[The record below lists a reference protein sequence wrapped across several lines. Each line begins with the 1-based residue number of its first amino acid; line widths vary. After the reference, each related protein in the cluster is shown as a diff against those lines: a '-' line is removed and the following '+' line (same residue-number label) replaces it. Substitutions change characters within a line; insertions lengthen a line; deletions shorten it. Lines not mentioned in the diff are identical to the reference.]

1 MEPRT
6 YPMSFEQESIWL
18 NDQYQQGTSR
28 YVESWVHRL
37 RGPLDIVAVEAAL
50 TGVVARH
57 EALRSRLM
65 LVDGAP
71 RQIVLPPM
79 RVPVDVRRI
88 TADERA
94 SALRDAVTRQTDLAE
109 PPLLKATL
117 LVIADVDADGADHDA
132 TDSRS
137 RPRPHP
143 RADGESVLAVA
154 IHHAVIDGWC
164 FSLLDQEFGELY
176 RAEVER
182 RAPRL
187 PELPVQSGPYARRQR
202 STDGEHRA
210 RLVEH
215 WRAELAGAPDE
226 SSFPADRPRP
236 QALSHHGGQV
246 EFGVDAATGAL
257 IRGLAA
263 RLRTTRF
270 VVLAAALTALI
281 GRHTG
286 QDDLVIGTPVSRR
299 DEPETE
305 DLIACLTDVLPL
317 RGRPRHDRSFTDLVV
332 EMKHQVRSTVR
343 HKDVP
348 YSHLVRE
355 LGVERT
361 LSRFP
366 LFQVVFAV
374 DDAPPSALSLPGVAA
389 ERLQVHD
396 GTAKYDV
403 FLHLM
408 PDGDG
413 YRGLWEY
420 SADLFDHATV
430 ERLAAR
436 FRTLVADAVA
446 RPETA
451 LQDLAV
457 MPPDEER
464 RTLTEWAHGAQPP
477 PEVPL
482 VHEAFARSARL
493 TPDAPAVVANG
504 RTLSY
509 AELDAAADRVAALL
523 VARGAVRRPVG
534 VCVERTADL
543 PVAVLGVLKAGGSCV
558 PIDPRHPAERI
569 AFTVRDS
576 GIDVLLTQ
584 RGCRPAELPAGVEA
598 VLLDDLPDAD
608 DVPGAPDAD
617 DVPGMPGQVDNK
629 SPFTGPVVPVGPDD
643 LVYVI
648 YTSGSTGR
656 PKGVAMEHGPL
667 ANLIEWQRRRSAT
680 GPDPSEGARTLQFAP
695 LGFDVAF
702 QEIFATWAAGGT
714 LVLVDE
720 QVRRDPHQLLDLIGS
735 ERIER
740 LFLPFVALQQLV
752 EYACVTG
759 RRCDSLQEVL
769 TAGEQLHVTPALRQ
783 FFGTLTSA
791 TLENQY
797 GPSETHVVTAE
808 RLGPDPAAWPDLP
821 SIGRPVDGAT
831 VLLLDE
837 RLRPV
842 PAGAVGEICVGGPVV
857 ARGYVGRPE
866 LTAEKFVPGDLP
878 GAGTGAGTR
887 AGSRF
892 YRTGDLAR
900 LLPDGRIQYVGRSDG
915 QVKIRGHRV
924 ETGEVEAAV
933 RAQPGVADA
942 AVVAQ
947 DLGPGAGKRLLAYYI
962 AGDPDVAGPEEI
974 RQRLRARLP
983 DPLVP
988 ARCVP
993 VDGFPLTSSG
1003 KVDRAALARR
1013 RDGGEDRGD
1022 GAGDDDTARA
1032 VALLTATQE
1041 RIARLWSAL
1050 LGPGTIGA
1058 HDDFFAL
1065 GGDSLLATRLVLA
1078 LREELAVRVPLRSVF
1093 TSPTVAGLAAL
1104 VDASSVGG
1112 RKEVAPD
1119 LTDDI
1124 RLAPDIVAA
1133 ADVRTVVPDPEHV
1146 LLTGA
1151 TGFLGA
1157 FLLRELL
1164 RRTDATV
1171 HCLVRGSDQLNAE
1184 KRLRSARESYG
1195 LTDPST
1201 EHRVTVVTGDL
1212 ARPRLGLSAADFDRL
1227 ARTVD
1232 AVYHSGA
1239 AVNLVFSYEQL
1250 RDANVYGT
1258 QEILRLAALHRT
1270 VPVHHIST
1278 VGVYGGGGA
1287 ETAYGAGDG
1296 PARPVRPQ
1304 DPTGPAAT
1312 LEHGY
1317 TRSKWAAER
1326 LVEAARARGLPVSV
1340 YRPTRITGESTTG
1353 VCQTGDFMW
1362 LLLKGCVQSGVAPSD
1377 VDTAFD
1383 LVPVDFVSAAV
1394 VALSRQPRSAGRT
1407 FHVAGERPLRMDT
1420 AVARLRA
1427 LGHAVKDVPAADWLA
1442 ATEADPGNA
1451 AFPLL
1456 TAMAAETRGGGSEG
1470 SLLFDAEDTRRALE
1484 GTGIGCP
1491 DIDEQLFRTYVE
1503 YFTRTGF
1510 LPRPTRTAGPSP
1522 FPSPS
1527 PSTPPARSPSSSAS
1541 PSPSSSVP
1549 RPHPQ
1554 PKPRSTPSPPPNAPR
1569 PHREA
1574 QRRAGSR

>member
-28 YVESWVHRL
+28 YLESWVHRL
-37 RGPLDIVAVEAAL
+37 RGALDIVAVEAAL
-50 TGVVARH
+50 TGIVARH
-57 EALRSRLM
+57 EALRSRLV

-71 RQIVLPPM
+71 RQVVVPPM
-79 RVPVDVRRI
+79 RVPVVVRRI
-88 TADERA
+88 AADECGT
-94 SALRDAVTRQTDLAE
+94 ALRDAVTRQLDLAE

-117 LVIADVDADGADHDA
+117 LVIGDSDGNENGDHDN
-132 TDSRS
+132 DSEQ
-137 RPRPHP
+137 
-143 RADGESVLAVA
+143 ESVLAVA

-176 RAEVER
+176 RAEVEH

-187 PELPVQSGPYARRQR
+187 PELPVQSGPYAERQR
-202 STDGEHRA
+202 GTGAEDRA

-236 QALSHHGGQV
+236 PVLSHHGGQV
-246 EFGVDAATGAL
+246 EFAVDAATGGR
-257 IRGLAA
+257 IRRLAA

-317 RGRPRHDRSFTDLVV
+317 RGRPRHDRSFTDLTQ
-332 EMKHQVRSTVR
+332 EMKHQVRSAVR

-374 DDAPPSALSLPGVAA
+374 DDAPPSALSLPGVRA
-389 ERLQVHD
+389 ERIQAHG

-403 FLHLM
+403 FLHLL

-420 SADLFDHATV
+420 SADLFDRATA

-436 FRTLVADAVA
+436 FVTFLADAVA
-446 RPETA
+446 RPDAA

-457 MPPDEER
+457 MPADEER
-464 RTLTEWAHGAQPP
+464 RVLTEWAHGAPP
-477 PEVPL
+477 PSEVPL
-482 VHEAFARSARL
+482 VHEAFARSARR
-493 TPDAPAVVANG
+493 TPDAPAVVAHG

-509 AELDAAADRVAALL
+509 AEVDAAADRVAALL
-523 VARGAVRRPVG
+523 VERGAVRRPVG
-534 VCVERTADL
+534 VCLGRTVDL

-558 PIDPRHPAERI
+558 PIDPDHPAERI

-576 GIDVLLTQ
+576 GIGILLTR
-584 RGCRPAELPAGVEA
+584 RGCRPAELPAGVRA
-598 VLLDDLPDAD
+598 VLIDELPD
-608 DVPGAPDAD
+608 VRERFEGAAPVA
-617 DVPGMPGQVDNK
+617 PIA
-629 SPFTGPVVPVGPDD
+629 PVVPVAPDD

-648 YTSGSTGR
+648 YTSGSTGL

-667 ANLIEWQRRRSAT
+667 ANLIEWQRRRSAAGPGT
-680 GPDPSEGARTLQFAP
+680 GEGARTLQFAP

-702 QEIFATWAAGGT
+702 QEIFSTWAAGGA

-720 QVRRDPHQLLDLIGS
+720 EARRDPHQLLGLIAS

-740 LFLPFVALQQLV
+740 LFLPFVALQQLA
-752 EYACVTG
+752 EYACATG
-759 RRCDSLQEVL
+759 RRCDSLKEVL

-783 FFGTLTSA
+783 FFGSLTPA
-791 TLENQY
+791 ALENQY

-808 RLGPDPAAWPDLP
+808 RLGPDPAGWPDLP

-831 VLLLDE
+831 VALLDE

-866 LTAEKFVPGDLP
+866 LTAERFVPGDIP
-878 GAGTGAGTR
+878 GTGASG
-887 AGSRF
+887 GSRF

-900 LLPDGRIQYVGRSDG
+900 LLPDGRIQYVGRGDG

-933 RAQPGVADA
+933 RAQPGIADA

-947 DLGPGAGKRLLAYYI
+947 ELGPGAGKRLLAYFI
-962 AGDPDVAGPEEI
+962 TGDPTAPGPEEI
-974 RQRLRARLP
+974 RRALRARLP
-983 DPLVP
+983 EPLVP

-993 VDGFPLTSSG
+993 VDRFPLTPSG
-1003 KVDRAALARR
+1003 KVDRVALAE
-1013 RDGGEDRGD
+1013 GTGYGEGD
-1022 GAGDDDTARA
+1022 TPGAGAAPR
-1032 VALLTATQE
+1032 TATQE
-1041 RIARLWSAL
+1041 RIAHLWSTL
-1050 LGPGTIGA
+1050 LGLGPVGV

-1078 LREELAVRVPLRSVF
+1078 LREELAVRIPLRSVF

-1104 VDASSVGG
+1104 VDDAEERARDELSPVPGASSVGG
-1112 RKEVAPD
+1112 EALPGQGLPD
-1119 LTDDI
+1119 PSPHDPSPHDLGDDI

-1133 ADVRTVVPDPEHV
+1133 ADVRTVVPDPEHI

-1164 RRTDATV
+1164 RTTDATI
-1171 HCLVRGSDQLNAE
+1171 HCLVRGGDQPSAE
-1184 KRLRSARESYG
+1184 KRLCSVIDSYG
-1195 LTDPST
+1195 LSDPSS
-1201 EHRVTVVTGDL
+1201 EHRVSVIAGDL
-1212 ARPRLGLSAADFDRL
+1212 ARPRLGLPAADFDRL
-1227 ARTVD
+1227 ARSVD
-1232 AVYHSGA
+1232 VVYHAGA

-1250 RDANVYGT
+1250 RAANVHGT

-1278 VGVYGGGGA
+1278 VGVYGGGAAGS
-1287 ETAYGAGDG
+1287 AYGA
-1296 PARPVRPQ
+1296 AESPVHGIRSIRSE
-1304 DPTGPAAT
+1304 DPTGPLAA

-1317 TRSKWAAER
+1317 TQSKWAAEQ
-1326 LVEAARARGLPVSV
+1326 LVEAARDRGLPVSV

-1362 LLLKGCVQSGVAPSD
+1362 LLLKGCVQAGVAPSG

-1383 LVPVDFVSAAV
+1383 LVPVDYVSAAV

-1407 FHVAGERPLRMDT
+1407 FHLAGERPLRMDT
-1420 AVARLRA
+1420 AVTRLRA
-1427 LGHAVKDVPAADWLA
+1427 LGHAVEDVPPADWLA

-1456 TAMAAETRGGGSEG
+1456 AAMAAETRGGGSEG
-1470 SLLFDAEDTRRALE
+1470 SALFDARDTRRALA
-1484 GTGIGCP
+1484 GTGIVCR
-1491 DIDEQLFRTYVE
+1491 DIDEELFRTYVD

-1510 LPRPTRTAGPSP
+1510 LPPPAPSRAAPAAAGPGP
-1522 FPSPS
+1522 LP
-1527 PSTPPARSPSSSAS
+1527 PPAPA
-1541 PSPSSSVP
+1541 PSSVP
-1549 RPHPQ
+1549 RPQPQ
-1554 PKPRSTPSPPPNAPR
+1554 PKPRSTPSAPTPPR
-1569 PHREA
+1569 PHKEA
-1574 QRRAGSR
+1574 PRRCGSR

>member
-28 YVESWVHRL
+28 YLESWVHRL

-50 TGVVARH
+50 TGIVARH
-57 EALRSRLM
+57 EALRSRLV

-71 RQIVLPPM
+71 RQIVVPPM
-79 RVPVDVRRI
+79 RVPVDVRRV
-88 TADERA
+88 TADERDA
-94 SALRDAVTRQTDLAE
+94 ALSAAVTRQTDLAE
-109 PPLLKATL
+109 PPLLTATL
-117 LVIADVDADGADHDA
+117 LVTADGGADRDGSGGSG
-132 TDSRS
+132 T
-137 RPRPHP
+137 
-143 RADGESVLAVA
+143 ADTGTGPLLGADQESVLAVA

-164 FSLLDQEFGELY
+164 FSLLDQEFSELY
-176 RAEVER
+176 RAEVEH

-187 PELPVQSGPYARRQR
+187 PDLPVQSGPYAQHQR
-202 STDGEHRA
+202 TTGHEHRA

-226 SSFPADRPRP
+226 SSFPADRSRP
-236 QALSHHGGQV
+236 AALGHRGGQV
-246 EFGVDAATGAL
+246 EFTVDPATGAL
-257 IRGLAA
+257 VRGLAA

-317 RGRPRHDRSFTDLVV
+317 RGRPCHDRSFTDLVT
-332 EMKHQVRSTVR
+332 EMKQQVRSAVR

-355 LGVERT
+355 LGVART

-389 ERLQVHD
+389 ERVQVHG

-403 FLHLM
+403 FLHLL
-408 PDGDG
+408 PDGDGDG

-420 SADLFDHATV
+420 SADLFDRTTV
-430 ERLAAR
+430 ERLADR

-446 RPETA
+446 RPGTA

-457 MPPDEER
+457 MPADEER
-464 RTLTEWAHGAQPP
+464 RMLTEWAHGAPPP

-482 VHEAFARSARL
+482 AHEAFARSARL
-493 TPDAPAVVANG
+493 TPDAPAVVAHG

-523 VARGAVRRPVG
+523 VERGAFRRPVG
-534 VCVERTADL
+534 VCVGRTAEL
-543 PVAVLGVLKAGGSCV
+543 PVAVLGILKAGGSCV
-558 PIDPRHPAERI
+558 PVDPGHPAERI

-576 GIDVLLTQ
+576 GIDVLLT
-584 RGCRPAELPAGVEA
+584 RHGCRPDTLPGGVDA
-598 VLLDDLPDAD
+598 VLVDALPD
-608 DVPGAPDAD
+608 VPPEGRATAP
-617 DVPGMPGQVDNK
+617 V
-629 SPFTGPVVPVGPDD
+629 VVPVGPED

-648 YTSGSTGR
+648 YTSGSTGL

-667 ANLIEWQRRRSAT
+667 ANLIDWQRRRSAT
-680 GPDPSEGARTLQFAP
+680 AAGRSEAGAGARTLQFAP

-702 QEIFATWAAGGT
+702 QEIFATWAAGGA

-720 QVRRDPHQLLDLIGS
+720 QVRRDPHQLLDLIEAEG
-735 ERIER
+735 IER

-752 EYACVTG
+752 EYACATG
-759 RRCDSLQEVL
+759 RRCDSLKEVL

-783 FFGTLTSA
+783 FFGSLTSA

-808 RLGPDPAAWPDLP
+808 RLDPDPAAWPELP

-831 VLLLDE
+831 VVLLDE

-866 LTAEKFVPGDLP
+866 LTAEKFVTGVVLRTEAGDTEAGDTEVGRGPG
-878 GAGTGAGTR
+878 G
-887 AGSRF
+887 RF

-933 RAQPGVADA
+933 RAQPGVSDA

-962 AGDPDVAGPEEI
+962 AGDRRAAGPDEM
-974 RQRLRARLP
+974 RRRLRARLP
-983 DPLVP
+983 EPLVP

-993 VDGFPLTSSG
+993 VDSFPLTPSG
-1003 KVDRAALARR
+1003 KVDRAALAARTTC
-1013 RDGGEDRGD
+1013 DPTGPTDPT
-1022 GAGDDDTARA
+1022 DTARA
-1032 VALLTATQE
+1032 AAALRTATQD
-1041 RIARLWSAL
+1041 RVARLWSAL
-1050 LGPGTIGA
+1050 LGPGGPGDPGSTIGP

-1078 LREELAVRVPLRSVF
+1078 LREELGVRIPLRSVF

-1104 VDASSVGG
+1104 VDASSVEG
-1112 RKEVAPD
+1112 RGDGTDRPQAVPD
-1119 LTDDI
+1119 LAEDI

-1133 ADVRTVVPDPEHV
+1133 ADVRTAVPDPEQV

-1164 RRTDATV
+1164 RETDATV
-1171 HCLVRGSDQLNAE
+1171 HCLVRGADRPAAE
-1184 KRLRSARESYG
+1184 KRLRSALDSYG
-1195 LTDPST
+1195 LGDPAT
-1201 EHRVTVVTGDL
+1201 EHRVSVVAGDL

-1232 AVYHSGA
+1232 AVYHCGA
-1239 AVNLVFSYEQL
+1239 AVNLVYSYEQL
-1250 RDANVYGT
+1250 RDTNVHGT

-1278 VGVYGGGGA
+1278 AGVYGGGRTGS
-1287 ETAYGAGDG
+1287 AYDAGEG
-1296 PARPVRPQ
+1296 PEEPGTRLVRPQ
-1304 DPTGPAAT
+1304 DPTGPPAA

-1317 TRSKWAAER
+1317 TQSKWAAEQ

-1353 VCQTGDFMW
+1353 ACQTGDFMW
-1362 LLLKGCVQSGVAPSD
+1362 LLLKGCLQAGVAPSG

-1383 LVPVDFVSAAV
+1383 LVPVDYVSAAV

-1427 LGHAVKDVPAADWLA
+1427 LGHAVRDVPAADWLA

-1456 TAMAAETRGGGSEG
+1456 TTMAAETRGGGSEG
-1470 SLLFDAEDTRRALE
+1470 SALFDAADTRRALE
-1484 GTGIGCP
+1484 GTGINCP
-1491 DIDEQLFRTYVE
+1491 DIDEALFRTYVE

-1510 LPRPTRTAGPSP
+1510 LPPPAASQAGPSHAD
-1522 FPSPS
+1522 
-1527 PSTPPARSPSSSAS
+1527 PAPSSSSAPVALLAS
-1541 PSPSSSVP
+1541 
-1549 RPHPQ
+1549 
-1554 PKPRSTPSPPPNAPR
+1554 SPPTAPR
-1569 PHREA
+1569 PHKEV
-1574 QRRAGSR
+1574 QRPCGSR

>member
-28 YVESWVHRL
+28 YLESWVHRL

-50 TGVVARH
+50 TGIVARH
-57 EALRSRLM
+57 EALRSRLT
-65 LVDGAP
+65 LVDGSP
-71 RQIVLPPM
+71 RQIVVPPT
-79 RVPVDVRRI
+79 RIPVHVRRI
-88 TADERA
+88 TADQRET
-94 SALRDAVTRQTDLAE
+94 ALRDAVTRQTDLAE

-117 LVIADVDADGADHDA
+117 LVTADGAHDADGAGG
-132 TDSRS
+132 
-137 RPRPHP
+137 P
-143 RADGESVLAVA
+143 DGDGPGGDDPLVGAGAESVLAVA

-164 FSLLDQEFGELY
+164 FSLLDQEFSELY
-176 RAEVER
+176 RAETEH

-187 PELPVQSGPYARRQR
+187 PELPVQSGPYAERQR
-202 STDGEHRA
+202 STGGERRA

-236 QALSHHGGQV
+236 PALSHHGGQV
-246 EFGVDAATGAL
+246 EFTVDAATGSL

-281 GRHTG
+281 GRHSG
-286 QDDLVIGTPVSRR
+286 QEDLVIGTPVSRR
-299 DEPETE
+299 DEPEIE

-332 EMKHQVRSTVR
+332 EMKEHVRSAVR

-374 DDAPPSALSLPGVAA
+374 DDAPPSALALPGVEA
-389 ERLQVHD
+389 ERFQVHG

-403 FLHLM
+403 FLHLV
-408 PDGDG
+408 PDGEG
-413 YRGLWEY
+413 YRGRWEY
-420 SADLFDHATV
+420 SADLFDHATA

-451 LQDLAV
+451 LQDIAA
-457 MPPDEER
+457 MPADEER

-477 PEVPL
+477 AEVPL

-493 TPDAPAVVANG
+493 APDAPAVVARG

-523 VARGAVRRPVG
+523 TARGAVRRPVG

-558 PIDPRHPAERI
+558 PIDPDHPAERI

-584 RGCRPAELPAGVEA
+584 RRCRPAELPSGVEA
-598 VLLDDLPDAD
+598 LLIDDLPDER
-608 DVPGAPDAD
+608 PDRLPVASAEP
-617 DVPGMPGQVDNK
+617 VA
-629 SPFTGPVVPVGPDD
+629 PVVPVGADD

-648 YTSGSTGR
+648 YTSGSTGE

-667 ANLIEWQRRRSAT
+667 ANLVEWQRRRSAT
-680 GPDPSEGARTLQFAP
+680 GPDTRVGARTLQFAP

-702 QEIFATWAAGGT
+702 QEIFATWAAGGA

-720 QVRRDPHQLLDLIGS
+720 QVRRDPHQLLDLIGA

-752 EYACVTG
+752 EYACATG
-759 RRCDSLQEVL
+759 RRCDSLKEVF

-783 FFGTLTSA
+783 FFGLLTSA

-797 GPSETHVVTAE
+797 GPSETHVVTAD
-808 RLGPDPAAWPDLP
+808 RLGPDPASWPDLP

-842 PAGAVGEICVGGPVV
+842 PPGAVGEICVGGPVV

-866 LTAEKFVPGDLP
+866 LTAEKFVVGDIPGT
-878 GAGTGAGTR
+878 GTGAGTGTR
-887 AGSRF
+887 PESGAGGRF

-900 LLPDGRIQYVGRSDG
+900 LLPDGRIQYLGRGDG

-962 AGDPDVAGPEEI
+962 AGDRSPAGPEEI
-974 RQRLRARLP
+974 RRELRARLP
-983 DPLVP
+983 APLVP
-988 ARCVP
+988 ARCIP
-993 VDGFPLTSSG
+993 VDSFPLTASG
-1003 KVDRAALARR
+1003 KVDRAALA
-1013 RDGGEDRGD
+1013 GTGRGD
-1022 GAGDDDTARA
+1022 GHDEGHGDGHEDAGSGTAPA
-1032 VALLTATQE
+1032 VAAPGTATQE
-1041 RIARLWSAL
+1041 RIAHLWSEL
-1050 LGPGTIGA
+1050 LGPVPGLIGV
-1058 HDDFFAL
+1058 HDDFFTL

-1078 LREELAVRVPLRSVF
+1078 LREELDVQVPLRSVF

-1104 VDASSVGG
+1104 VDDAG
-1112 RKEVAPD
+1112 RTARTPGPG
-1119 LTDDI
+1119 DDI
-1124 RLAPDIVAA
+1124 RLHPDIVAA
-1133 ADVRTVVPDPEHV
+1133 DDVRTVVPDPEHV

-1171 HCLVRGSDQLNAE
+1171 HCLVRGSDRANAE

-1212 ARPRLGLSAADFDRL
+1212 ARPRLGLSAAGFDRL

-1232 AVYHSGA
+1232 AVYHAGA

-1270 VPVHHIST
+1270 VPVHHVST
-1278 VGVYGGGGA
+1278 VGVYGGG
-1287 ETAYGAGDG
+1287 AGG
-1296 PARPVRPQ
+1296 PYAAGEGPGRPVRPVRPE
-1304 DPTGPAAT
+1304 DPTGPPAT

-1317 TRSKWAAER
+1317 TQSKWAAEQ

-1340 YRPTRITGESTTG
+1340 YRPTRITGDSTTG

-1362 LLLKGCVQSGVAPSD
+1362 LLLKGCLQAGVAPSD

-1383 LVPVDFVSAAV
+1383 LVPVDHVSAAV

-1407 FHVAGERPLRMDT
+1407 FHIAGERPLRMDA

-1442 ATEADPGNA
+1442 ATESDPGNA

-1456 TAMAAETRGGGSEG
+1456 SAMAAETRGGGSEG
-1470 SLLFDAEDTRRALE
+1470 SALFDAGDTRRALE
-1484 GTGIGCP
+1484 GTGIVCR
-1491 DIDEQLFRTYVE
+1491 DIDDELFVKYVE

-1510 LPRPTRTAGPSP
+1510 LPPPAAHGTAAPSP
-1522 FPSPS
+1522 VPKARPQPAPPSPA
-1527 PSTPPARSPSSSAS
+1527 TTA
-1541 PSPSSSVP
+1541 
-1549 RPHPQ
+1549 RPH
-1554 PKPRSTPSPPPNAPR
+1554 K
-1569 PHREA
+1569 EA
-1574 QRRAGSR
+1574 QRRCGSR

>member
-28 YVESWVHRL
+28 YLESWVHRL

-50 TGVVARH
+50 TGIVARH
-57 EALRSRLM
+57 EALRSRLV

-71 RQIVLPPM
+71 CQIVLPPM
-79 RVPVDVRRI
+79 RVPVDVRRV
-88 TADERA
+88 TADERET
-94 SALRDAVTRQTDLAE
+94 ALRDAVTRQTDLAE
-109 PPLLKATL
+109 PPLLRATL
-117 LVIADVDADGADHDA
+117 LVTAESVRDTDTDTDTDG
-132 TDSRS
+132 SRL
-137 RPRPHP
+137 P
-143 RADGESVLAVA
+143 ADGESVLAVA

-164 FSLLDQEFGELY
+164 FSLLDQEFSELY
-176 RAEVER
+176 RAEVEGR
-182 RAPRL
+182 TSRL
-187 PELPVQSGPYARRQR
+187 PQLPVQSGPYALRQR
-202 STDGEHRA
+202 TTDGAHRA

-236 QALSHHGGQV
+236 PALSHHGGQV
-246 EFGVDAATGAL
+246 EFGVDAATGDL

-270 VVLAAALTALI
+270 VVFAAALTALI

-332 EMKHQVRSTVR
+332 EMKHQVRSAVR

-389 ERLQVHD
+389 ERRRVHG

-403 FLHLM
+403 FLHLV

-420 SADLFDHATV
+420 SADLFDRTTA
-430 ERLAAR
+430 ERLAVR

-446 RPETA
+446 RPEAA

-457 MPPDEER
+457 MPADEER
-464 RTLTEWAHGAQPP
+464 RTLTEWAHGAPPP

-493 TPDAPAVVANG
+493 TPHAPAVVAHG
-504 RTLSY
+504 RTLTY
-509 AELDAAADRVAALL
+509 AELDAAAGRVAALL
-523 VARGAVRRPVG
+523 VTRGAVRRPVG

-558 PIDPRHPAERI
+558 PIDPAHPAERI

-584 RGCRPAELPAGVEA
+584 RGCRPAELPLGVD
-598 VLLDDLPDAD
+598 VLLIDDLPD
-608 DVPGAPDAD
+608 VPQRGVTGP
-617 DVPGMPGQVDNK
+617 
-629 SPFTGPVVPVGPDD
+629 PFTGPVVPVGPDD

-667 ANLIEWQRRRSAT
+667 ANLVEWQRRRSGT
-680 GPDPSEGARTLQFAP
+680 GPDANEGARTLQFAP

-702 QEIFATWAAGGT
+702 QEIFATWAAGGS

-720 QVRRDPHQLLDLIGS
+720 DVRRDPRQLLDLIAS
-735 ERIER
+735 ERVER

-752 EYACVTG
+752 EYACATG
-759 RRCDSLQEVL
+759 RRCDSLKEVL

-783 FFGTLTSA
+783 FFGSLTSA

-808 RLGPDPAAWPDLP
+808 RLGPDPADWPDLP
-821 SIGRPVDGAT
+821 SVGRPVDGAT

-842 PAGAVGEICVGGPVV
+842 PPGAVGEICVGGPVV

-866 LTAEKFVPGDLP
+866 LTAEKFVPIDVP
-878 GAGTGAGTR
+878 GTGAR
-887 AGSRF
+887 ESSRF

-933 RAQPGVADA
+933 RAQRGVADA
-942 AVVAQ
+942 AVVAH

-962 AGDPDVAGPEEI
+962 AGDAEAARPEEV

-988 ARCVP
+988 ARCIP
-993 VDGFPLTSSG
+993 VDRFPLTSSG
-1003 KVDRAALARR
+1003 KVDRAALAAGTG
-1013 RDGGEDRGD
+1013 RDESRH
-1022 GAGDDDTARA
+1022 TARA
-1032 VALLTATQE
+1032 VARSRTGTAAPTATQE

-1050 LGPGTIGA
+1050 LGPGPIGV

-1078 LREELAVRVPLRSVF
+1078 LREELHVQVPLRSVF

-1104 VDASSVGG
+1104 VDASSGGG
-1112 RKEVAPD
+1112 RTHVVPD

-1124 RLAPDIVAA
+1124 QLAPDIVAA
-1133 ADVRTVVPDPEHV
+1133 DDVRSVVPDPEQV

-1184 KRLRSARESYG
+1184 GRLRSALESYG
-1195 LTDPST
+1195 LGDPST
-1201 EHRVTVVTGDL
+1201 EHRVTVITGDL
-1212 ARPRLGLSAADFDRL
+1212 ARPRLGLSAAGFDHL

-1232 AVYHSGA
+1232 AVYHCGA

-1250 RDANVYGT
+1250 RAANVYGT

-1287 ETAYGAGDG
+1287 ESAYGGG
-1296 PARPVRPQ
+1296 EGSPQPVRPVRSVRPQ
-1304 DPTGPAAT
+1304 DPTGPVAA

-1317 TRSKWAAER
+1317 TQSKWAAER
-1326 LVEAARARGLPVSV
+1326 LAEAARDRGLPVTV

-1353 VCQTGDFMW
+1353 VCQRGDFMW
-1362 LLLKGCVQSGVAPSD
+1362 LLLKGCLQAGVAPSG

-1383 LVPVDFVSAAV
+1383 LVPVDYVSAAV
-1394 VALSRQPRSAGRT
+1394 VALSRQPLSAGRT
-1407 FHVAGERPLRMDT
+1407 FHLAGERPLRMDT

-1427 LGHAVKDVPAADWLA
+1427 LGHTVRDVPAADWLA

-1456 TAMAAETRGGGSEG
+1456 PAMAAETRGGGSEG
-1470 SLLFDAEDTRRALE
+1470 SVLFDAADTRRALE

-1491 DIDEQLFRTYVE
+1491 DIDEHLFRTYVD

-1510 LPRPTRTAGPSP
+1510 LPSPAASPAVPGTRAAAPALPSAP
-1522 FPSPS
+1522 
-1527 PSTPPARSPSSSAS
+1527 SSAS
-1541 PSPSSSVP
+1541 SPAPAPAPSSAP
-1549 RPHPQ
+1549 RPQPQ
-1554 PKPRSTPSPPPNAPR
+1554 PKPRSSPSPSPLARR
-1569 PHREA
+1569 PHKEVQCRC
-1574 QRRAGSR
+1574 GSR

>member
-28 YVESWVHRL
+28 YLESWVHRL

-50 TGVVARH
+50 TGIVARH
-57 EALRSRLM
+57 EALRSQLV
-65 LVDGAP
+65 LVDGSP
-71 RQIVLPPM
+71 RQIVVPPM

-88 TADERA
+88 TPDERET
-94 SALRDAVTRQTDLAE
+94 ALRDAVTRRTDLAE

-117 LVIADVDADGADHDA
+117 LVTADS
-132 TDSRS
+132 TDS
-137 RPRPHP
+137 
-143 RADGESVLAVA
+143 AATGDESVLAVA

-164 FSLLDQEFGELY
+164 FSLLDREFSELY
-176 RAEVER
+176 RAEVEH

-202 STDGEHRA
+202 STGGARRA
-210 RLVEH
+210 QLVEH

-236 QALSHHGGQV
+236 PALSHHGGQV
-246 EFGVDAATGAL
+246 EFAVDAATGAR
-257 IRGLAA
+257 IRALAA

-332 EMKHQVRSTVR
+332 EMRQRVRSAVR

-374 DDAPPSALSLPGVAA
+374 DDAPPSALSLPGVEA
-389 ERLQVHD
+389 ERFQVHG

-430 ERLAAR
+430 EGLAAR

-451 LQDLAV
+451 LKDLAV
-457 MPPDEER
+457 MPADEER
-464 RTLTEWAHGAQPP
+464 RVLTEWAHGAPPP

-493 TPDAPAVVANG
+493 APEAPAVIAQG

-509 AELDAAADRVAALL
+509 GELDAAADRVAALL
-523 VARGAVRRPVG
+523 VARGAGRRPVG
-534 VCVERTADL
+534 ICVERTADL

-558 PIDPRHPAERI
+558 PIDPGHPAERI
-569 AFTVRDS
+569 AFTARDS
-576 GIDVLLTQ
+576 GIGVLLTQ
-584 RGCRPAELPAGVEA
+584 RRCRPAELPAGVEA
-598 VLLDDLPDAD
+598 LLLDDLPEMPTS
-608 DVPGAPDAD
+608 VPTVAPVA
-617 DVPGMPGQVDNK
+617 
-629 SPFTGPVVPVGPDD
+629 PVVPVGPDD

-648 YTSGSTGR
+648 YTSGSTGE
-656 PKGVAMEHGPL
+656 PKGVAMEHGPF
-667 ANLIEWQRRRSAT
+667 ANLVEWQRGRSAT
-680 GPDPSEGARTLQFAP
+680 GPDTRVGARTLQFAP

-702 QEIFATWAAGGT
+702 QEIFATWAAGGA
-714 LVLVDE
+714 LVVVDE

-752 EYACVTG
+752 EYACAAN
-759 RRCDSLQEVL
+759 RRCDTLTEVL
-769 TAGEQLHVTPALRQ
+769 TAGEQLQVTPALRR
-783 FFGTLTSA
+783 FFGSLTSA

-831 VLLLDE
+831 VVLLDE

-866 LTAEKFVPGDLP
+866 LTAEKFVPGNIPGTDA
-878 GAGTGAGTR
+878 GAGTGAGAGAGTDT
-887 AGSRF
+887 GSRF

-900 LLPDGRIQYVGRSDG
+900 LLPDGRIQFLGRGDG

-962 AGDPDVAGPEEI
+962 AGDERPPGPEEI
-974 RQRLRARLP
+974 RRELRARLP
-983 DPLVP
+983 APLVP

-993 VDGFPLTSSG
+993 VDRFPLTGTG

-1013 RDGGEDRGD
+1013 TDRGD
-1022 GAGDDDTARA
+1022 GAGVGDTARA
-1032 VALLTATQE
+1032 VTPPRTATQE
-1041 RIARLWSAL
+1041 RIAHLWSAL
-1050 LGPGTIGA
+1050 LGPVPGLIGV
-1058 HDDFFAL
+1058 HDDFFTL

-1078 LREELAVRVPLRSVF
+1078 LREELGVQVPLRSVF

-1112 RKEVAPD
+1112 RPRPRTEAVPD
-1119 LTDDI
+1119 LDSDI

-1133 ADVRTVVPDPEHV
+1133 DDVRTVVPDPEQV

-1164 RRTDATV
+1164 RQTDATV

-1184 KRLRSARESYG
+1184 RRLRSARESYG
-1195 LTDPST
+1195 LTDPAT

-1212 ARPRLGLSAADFDRL
+1212 ARPRLGLSAADFDRF

-1232 AVYHSGA
+1232 AVYHAGA

-1270 VPVHHIST
+1270 VPVHHVST
-1278 VGVYGGGGA
+1278 VGVYAGGA
-1287 ETAYGAGDG
+1287 SGPYGTEDG
-1296 PARPVRPQ
+1296 PGRPVRAVRPQ
-1304 DPTGPAAT
+1304 DPTGPPAA

-1317 TRSKWAAER
+1317 TQSKWAAER
-1326 LVEAARARGLPVSV
+1326 LAEAARARGLPVSV

-1362 LLLKGCVQSGVAPSD
+1362 LLLKGCVQAGVAPAD
-1377 VDTAFD
+1377 VATAFD
-1383 LVPVDFVSAAV
+1383 LVPVDYVSAAV
-1394 VALSRQPRSAGRT
+1394 VALSRQPRCAGQT
-1407 FHVAGERPLRMDT
+1407 FHIAGERPLRMDT

-1427 LGHAVKDVPAADWLA
+1427 LGHAVTDVPAADWLA
-1442 ATEADPGNA
+1442 ATEADPANA

-1456 TAMAAETRGGGSEG
+1456 AAMAAETRGGGSEG
-1470 SLLFDAEDTRRALE
+1470 TALFDARDTRGALE
-1484 GTGIGCP
+1484 GTGIVCR
-1491 DIDEQLFRTYVE
+1491 DVDEDLFRTYVE

-1510 LPRPTRTAGPSP
+1510 LPPPAVPRTA
-1522 FPSPS
+1522 
-1527 PSTPPARSPSSSAS
+1527 PAIYDTSAS
-1541 PSPSSSVP
+1541 
-1549 RPHPQ
+1549 
-1554 PKPRSTPSPPPNAPR
+1554 
-1569 PHREA
+1569 
-1574 QRRAGSR
+1574 

>member
-28 YVESWVHRL
+28 YLESWVHRL
-37 RGPLDIVAVEAAL
+37 RGALDIVAVEAAL
-50 TGVVARH
+50 TGIVARH
-57 EALRSRLM
+57 EALRSRLV

-71 RQIVLPPM
+71 RQIVVPPT
-79 RVPVDVRRI
+79 RVPVEVRRI
-88 TADERA
+88 TADERET
-94 SALRDAVTRQTDLAE
+94 ALRDAVTRQLDLAE

-117 LVIADVDADGADHDA
+117 LVIGHGPDDSGQGPGAEQ
-132 TDSRS
+132 
-137 RPRPHP
+137 
-143 RADGESVLAVA
+143 ESVLAVA

-176 RAEVER
+176 RAEVGH

-187 PELPVQSGPYARRQR
+187 PALPVQSGPYAEHQR
-202 STDGEHRA
+202 STGGDDRA

-215 WRAELAGAPDE
+215 WRSELAGAPDE

-236 QALSHHGGQV
+236 PALSHHGGQV
-246 EFGVDAATGAL
+246 ELAIDAATGAG
-257 IRGLAA
+257 IRRIAV

-286 QDDLVIGTPVSRR
+286 QEDLVIGTPVSRR

-317 RGRPRHDRSFTDLVV
+317 RGRPRHDRSFTDLVQ
-332 EMKHQVRSTVR
+332 EMKHQVRSAVR

-389 ERLQVHD
+389 ERIQVHG

-413 YRGLWEY
+413 YRALWEY
-420 SADLFDHATV
+420 SADLFDRATA
-430 ERLAAR
+430 ERLAVR
-436 FRTLVADAVA
+436 FRTFVADAVA

-457 MPPDEER
+457 MPADEQR
-464 RTLTEWAHGAQPP
+464 RVLTEWAHGAPPP

-482 VHEAFARSARL
+482 VHEAFARSARR
-493 TPDAPAVVANG
+493 TPDAPAVVAHG
-504 RTLSY
+504 RMLSY

-523 VARGAVRRPVG
+523 VAQGAVRRPVG
-534 VCVERTADL
+534 ICLGRTADL

-558 PIDPRHPAERI
+558 PVDPDHPAERI

-576 GIDVLLTQ
+576 GIGVLLTQ
-584 RGCRPAELPAGVEA
+584 RAHRPAELPAGVRA
-598 VLLDDLPDAD
+598 VLIDELPEGPVQGDRVA
-608 DVPGAPDAD
+608 
-617 DVPGMPGQVDNK
+617 
-629 SPFTGPVVPVGPDD
+629 PVVPVAPDD

-648 YTSGSTGR
+648 YTSGSTGL

-667 ANLIEWQRRRSAT
+667 ANLIEWQRRRSASGPET
-680 GPDPSEGARTLQFAP
+680 GAGARTLQFAP

-702 QEIFATWAAGGT
+702 QEIFATWAAGGA

-720 QVRRDPHQLLDLIGS
+720 EVRRDPHQLLDLIAA

-740 LFLPFVALQQLV
+740 LFLPFVALQQLA
-752 EYACVTG
+752 EYACATG
-759 RRCDSLQEVL
+759 RRCDSLKEVL

-783 FFGTLTSA
+783 FFGSLTQA

-821 SIGRPVDGAT
+821 GIGRPVDGAA
-831 VLLLDE
+831 VALLDE

-866 LTAEKFVPGDLP
+866 LTAERFVSGDIP
-878 GAGTGAGTR
+878 GTGASGGT
-887 AGSRF
+887 RF

-900 LLPDGRIQYVGRSDG
+900 LLPDGRIQYVGRGDG

-947 DLGPGAGKRLLAYYI
+947 DLGPGAGKRLLAYFI
-962 AGDPDVAGPEEI
+962 TTDPVVAGPEEI
-974 RQRLRARLP
+974 RRALRARLP
-983 DPLVP
+983 EPLVP
-988 ARCVP
+988 ARCIP
-993 VDGFPLTSSG
+993 VDRFPLTRSG
-1003 KVDRAALARR
+1003 KVDRAALAEGTGH
-1013 RDGGEDRGD
+1013 GGS
-1022 GAGDDDTARA
+1022 DTAEADDAPR
-1032 VALLTATQE
+1032 TATQE
-1041 RIARLWSAL
+1041 RIAHLWSAL
-1050 LGPGTIGA
+1050 LGLGPVGV
-1058 HDDFFAL
+1058 HDDFFTL

-1078 LREELAVRVPLRSVF
+1078 LREELAVQVPLRSVF

-1104 VDASSVGG
+1104 VDDAEERARDERPPTVGVSSVGG
-1112 RKEVAPD
+1112 EVPAG
-1119 LTDDI
+1119 LGGDI

-1133 ADVRTVVPDPEHV
+1133 ADVRTVVPDPEHI

-1164 RRTDATV
+1164 RQTDATV
-1171 HCLVRGSDQLNAE
+1171 HCLVRGSDQPSAE
-1184 KRLRSARESYG
+1184 KRLCSAVDAYG
-1195 LTDPST
+1195 LNDPSS
-1201 EHRVTVVTGDL
+1201 EHRVSVIPGDL
-1212 ARPRLGLSAADFDRL
+1212 ALPGLGLPAADFDRL

-1232 AVYHSGA
+1232 VVYHAGA

-1250 RDANVYGT
+1250 RAANVHGT

-1278 VGVYGGGGA
+1278 VGVYGGGA
-1287 ETAYGAGDG
+1287 AGGDEG
-1296 PARPVRPQ
+1296 PGRPVRSIRPE
-1304 DPTGPAAT
+1304 DPTGPPAA

-1317 TRSKWAAER
+1317 TQSKWAAEQ
-1326 LVEAARARGLPVSV
+1326 LVEAARDRGLPISV
-1340 YRPTRITGESTTG
+1340 YRPTRIAGESTTG

-1362 LLLKGCVQSGVAPSD
+1362 LLLKGCVQAGVAPSG

-1383 LVPVDFVSAAV
+1383 LVPVDYVSAAV

-1407 FHVAGERPLRMDT
+1407 FHLAGERPLRMDT
-1420 AVARLRA
+1420 AVTRLRA
-1427 LGHAVKDVPAADWLA
+1427 LGHAVEDVPPADWLA

-1456 TAMAAETRGGGSEG
+1456 AAMAAETRGGGSEG
-1470 SLLFDAEDTRRALE
+1470 SALFDARDTRRALA
-1484 GTGIGCP
+1484 GTGIVCG
-1491 DIDEQLFRTYVE
+1491 DIDEELFRTYVE

-1510 LPRPTRTAGPSP
+1510 LPPPALSRAAPAHLDPDPDPVAGPAP
-1522 FPSPS
+1522 LGSPS
-1527 PSTPPARSPSSSAS
+1527 PAP
-1541 PSPSSSVP
+1541 SSVP
-1549 RPHPQ
+1549 RPQPQ
-1554 PKPRSTPSPPPNAPR
+1554 PKPRSTPSPPTPPR
-1569 PHREA
+1569 PHKEV
-1574 QRRAGSR
+1574 QRRCGSR

>member
-28 YVESWVHRL
+28 YLESWVHRL

-50 TGVVARH
+50 TGIVARH
-57 EALRSRLM
+57 EALRSRLT
-65 LVDGAP
+65 LVDGNP
-71 RQIVLPPM
+71 RQTVLPPT
-79 RVPVDVRRI
+79 RIPVDVRRI
-88 TADERA
+88 TADERET
-94 SALRDAVTRQTDLAE
+94 ALREAVTRQTDLAE

-117 LVIADVDADGADHDA
+117 LVTADGPVCPDGAEGADRTGGDRDDPLVCADA
-132 TDSRS
+132 
-137 RPRPHP
+137 
-143 RADGESVLAVA
+143 ESVLAVA

-164 FSLLDQEFGELY
+164 FSLLDQEFSELY
-176 RAEVER
+176 RAETEH

-187 PELPVQSGPYARRQR
+187 PELPLQSGPYARRQR
-202 STDGEHRA
+202 STGGEHRA

-215 WRAELAGAPDE
+215 WRSELAGAPDE

-236 QALSHHGGQV
+236 PALSHHGGQV
-246 EFGVDAATGAL
+246 EFTVDAATGSL
-257 IRGLAA
+257 IRDLAA

-281 GRHTG
+281 GRHSG

-299 DEPETE
+299 DEPEIE

-317 RGRPRHDRSFTDLVV
+317 RGRPRHDRSFTELVV
-332 EMKHQVRSTVR
+332 EMKQNVRSAVR

-374 DDAPPSALSLPGVAA
+374 DDAPPSALTLPGVEA
-389 ERLQVHD
+389 ERFQVHG

-403 FLHLM
+403 FLHLV

-413 YRGLWEY
+413 YHGRWEY
-420 SADLFDHATV
+420 SADLFDHATA

-457 MPPDEER
+457 MPADEER
-464 RTLTEWAHGAQPP
+464 RTLTEWAHGAPPP

-493 TPDAPAVVANG
+493 APDAPAVVARG

-534 VCVERTADL
+534 VCVGRTEVL

-558 PIDPRHPAERI
+558 PIDPEHPAERI

-576 GIDVLLTQ
+576 GIGVLLTE
-584 RGCRPAELPAGVEA
+584 RRCRPAELPAGVEA
-598 VLLDDLPDAD
+598 LLIDGLPEEGSDERPEDLPAEP
-608 DVPGAPDAD
+608 VA
-617 DVPGMPGQVDNK
+617 
-629 SPFTGPVVPVGPDD
+629 PVVPVGADD

-648 YTSGSTGR
+648 YTSGSTGE

-667 ANLIEWQRRRSAT
+667 ANLVEWQRRRSAT
-680 GPDPSEGARTLQFAP
+680 GPDTRVGARTLQFAP

-702 QEIFATWAAGGT
+702 QEIFATWAAGGA

-752 EYACVTG
+752 EYACATG
-759 RRCDSLQEVL
+759 RRCDSLKEVL

-783 FFGTLTSA
+783 FFGSLTSA

-797 GPSETHVVTAE
+797 GPSETHVVTAD
-808 RLGPDPAAWPDLP
+808 RLGPDPASWPDLP

-831 VLLLDE
+831 VLLLDD

-842 PAGAVGEICVGGPVV
+842 PPGAVGEICVGGPVV

-866 LTAEKFVPGDLP
+866 LTAEKFVAGDIPGTGSRTGTGNDTDTRP
-878 GAGTGAGTR
+878 ESGAGG
-887 AGSRF
+887 RF

-900 LLPDGRIQYVGRSDG
+900 LLPDGRIQYLGRSDG
-915 QVKIRGHRV
+915 QVKVRGHRV

-962 AGDPDVAGPEEI
+962 AGDRRPAGPEEI
-974 RQRLRARLP
+974 RRELRTRLP
-983 DPLVP
+983 APLVP
-988 ARCVP
+988 ARCIP
-993 VDGFPLTSSG
+993 VDRFPLTASG
-1003 KVDRAALARR
+1003 KVDRAALAATG
-1013 RDGGEDRGD
+1013 GGEDQGD
-1022 GAGDDDTARA
+1022 GLGDRIGGGGTEPA
-1032 VALLTATQE
+1032 VAAPRTATQE
-1041 RIARLWSAL
+1041 RIAQLWSEL
-1050 LGPGTIGA
+1050 LGPFPHPIGV
-1058 HDDFFAL
+1058 HDDFFTL

-1078 LREELAVRVPLRSVF
+1078 LREELDVQVPLRSVF

-1104 VDASSVGG
+1104 VDDAG
-1112 RKEVAPD
+1112 RTARTPD
-1119 LTDDI
+1119 LSGDI
-1124 RLAPDIVAA
+1124 RLDPDIVAA
-1133 ADVRTVVPDPEHV
+1133 DDVRTVVPDPEHV

-1151 TGFLGA
+1151 TGFLGT

-1171 HCLVRGSDQLNAE
+1171 HCLVRGSDRANAE

-1201 EHRVTVVTGDL
+1201 DHRVTVVTGDL

-1232 AVYHSGA
+1232 AVYHAGA

-1270 VPVHHIST
+1270 VPVHHVST
-1278 VGVYGGGGA
+1278 VGVYGGGAGSPAAAGQGPGGA
-1287 ETAYGAGDG
+1287 V
-1296 PARPVRPQ
+1296 RPVRPP
-1304 DPTGPAAT
+1304 DPTGPPSA

-1317 TRSKWAAER
+1317 TQSKWAAER
-1326 LVEAARARGLPVSV
+1326 LAEAARARGLPVSV
-1340 YRPTRITGESTTG
+1340 YRPTRITGDSTTG

-1362 LLLKGCVQSGVAPSD
+1362 LLLKGCLQSGVAPSD

-1383 LVPVDFVSAAV
+1383 LVPVDYVSAAV

-1407 FHVAGERPLRMDT
+1407 FHIAGERPLRMDT

-1427 LGHAVKDVPAADWLA
+1427 LGHAVGDVPAADWLA

-1456 TAMAAETRGGGSEG
+1456 AAMAAETRGGGSEG
-1470 SLLFDAEDTRRALE
+1470 SALFDAGDTRQALE
-1484 GTGIGCP
+1484 GTGILCR
-1491 DIDEQLFRTYVE
+1491 DIDEELFVTYVE

-1510 LPRPTRTAGPSP
+1510 LPPPAARGAAGPSP
-1522 FPSPS
+1522 AARAKPQPAPAPPSPA
-1527 PSTPPARSPSSSAS
+1527 TAAR
-1541 PSPSSSVP
+1541 P
-1549 RPHPQ
+1549 R
-1554 PKPRSTPSPPPNAPR
+1554 K
-1569 PHREA
+1569 EA
-1574 QRRAGSR
+1574 QRRCGSR

>member
-28 YVESWVHRL
+28 YLESWVHRL

-50 TGVVARH
+50 TGIVARH
-57 EALRSRLM
+57 EALRSRLT
-65 LVDGAP
+65 LVDGSP
-71 RQIVLPPM
+71 RQTVVPPM

-88 TADERA
+88 TADEREA
-94 SALRDAVTRQTDLAE
+94 ALREAVTRQTDLAE

-117 LVIADVDADGADHDA
+117 LVTADGTGGADATGGADGAGG
-132 TDSRS
+132 
-137 RPRPHP
+137 
-143 RADGESVLAVA
+143 ADRTGGGGGGPLVGAESESVLAVA

-164 FSLLDQEFGELY
+164 FSLLDQEFSELY
-176 RAEVER
+176 RA
-182 RAPRL
+182 ATGHGSPRL
-187 PELPVQSGPYARRQR
+187 PELPVQSGPYALRQR
-202 STDGEHRA
+202 STGGEHRA
-210 RLVEH
+210 RLIEH
-215 WRAELAGAPDE
+215 WRAELAGAPAE

-236 QALSHHGGQV
+236 PALSHHGGQA
-246 EFGVDAATGAL
+246 EFTIDAATGSL

-281 GRHTG
+281 GRHSG
-286 QDDLVIGTPVSRR
+286 QDDLVVGTPVSRR

-332 EMKHQVRSTVR
+332 EMKQQVRSAVR

-374 DDAPPSALSLPGVAA
+374 DDAPPSALTLPGVEA
-389 ERLQVHD
+389 ERFQVHG

-403 FLHLM
+403 FLHLV

-413 YRGLWEY
+413 YAGRWEY
-420 SADLFDHATV
+420 SADLFDHATA
-430 ERLAAR
+430 ERLADR

-446 RPETA
+446 RPESA

-457 MPPDEER
+457 MPADEER
-464 RTLTEWAHGAQPP
+464 RTLTEWAHGAPPP

-493 TPDAPAVVANG
+493 APDAPAVVAQG

-534 VCVERTADL
+534 VCVERTEHL

-558 PIDPRHPAERI
+558 PIDPDHPAGRI

-584 RGCRPAELPAGVEA
+584 RRCRPAGLPEGVEALLLDELPYDPPAELPDGCPAQSSAPV
-598 VLLDDLPDAD
+598 
-608 DVPGAPDAD
+608 VPPVA
-617 DVPGMPGQVDNK
+617 
-629 SPFTGPVVPVGPDD
+629 PVVPVGADD

-648 YTSGSTGR
+648 YTSGSTGE

-680 GPDPSEGARTLQFAP
+680 GPDTRVGARTIQFAP

-702 QEIFATWAAGGT
+702 QEIFATWAAGGA

-720 QVRRDPHQLLDLIGS
+720 QVRRDPHQLLDLIAA

-752 EYACVTG
+752 EYACATG
-759 RRCDSLQEVL
+759 RRCDSLKEVL

-783 FFGTLTSA
+783 FFGSLTSA

-797 GPSETHVVTAE
+797 GPSETHVVTAD
-808 RLGPDPAAWPDLP
+808 RLGPDPATWPDLP

-831 VLLLDE
+831 VVLLDE

-842 PAGAVGEICVGGPVV
+842 PPGAVGEICVGGPVV

-866 LTAEKFVPGDLP
+866 LTAEKFVAGDIPGTGGAGP
-878 GAGTGAGTR
+878 GAGG
-887 AGSRF
+887 RF

-900 LLPDGRIQYVGRSDG
+900 LLPDGRIQYLGRGDG

-962 AGDPDVAGPEEI
+962 AGDRPPAGPEEI
-974 RQRLRARLP
+974 RRELRTRLP
-983 DPLVP
+983 APLVP
-988 ARCVP
+988 ARCIP
-993 VDGFPLTSSG
+993 VDRFPLTSSG
-1003 KVDRAALARR
+1003 KVDRAALAGAGPGEGRGNGPYDVR
-1013 RDGGEDRGD
+1013 GGDDGRGGEDVGS
-1022 GAGDDDTARA
+1022 GAARA
-1032 VALLTATQE
+1032 VAAPLTATQE
-1041 RIARLWSAL
+1041 RIAHLWSQL
-1050 LGPGTIGA
+1050 LGPVPGPIGA
-1058 HDDFFAL
+1058 HDDFFTL

-1078 LREELAVRVPLRSVF
+1078 LREELDVQVPLRSVF

-1104 VDASSVGG
+1104 VDDAG
-1112 RKEVAPD
+1112 RTARTPD
-1119 LTDDI
+1119 YGDDI
-1124 RLAPDIVAA
+1124 RLDPDIVP
-1133 ADVRTVVPDPEHV
+1133 ADDVTTVVPDPEHI

-1164 RRTDATV
+1164 TRTDATV
-1171 HCLVRGSDQLNAE
+1171 HCLVRGSDRANAE

-1195 LTDPST
+1195 LGDPSA

-1212 ARPRLGLSAADFDRL
+1212 ARPRLGLSAAGFDRL

-1232 AVYHSGA
+1232 VVYHAGA

-1250 RDANVYGT
+1250 RDANVHGT
-1258 QEILRLAALHRT
+1258 REILRLAALHRT
-1270 VPVHHIST
+1270 VPVHHVST
-1278 VGVYGGGGA
+1278 VGVYAGGA
-1287 ETAYGAGDG
+1287 GGPYGAGEG
-1296 PARPVRPQ
+1296 PCRPVRPQ
-1304 DPTGPAAT
+1304 DPTGPPAA

-1317 TRSKWAAER
+1317 TQSKWAAER
-1326 LVEAARARGLPVSV
+1326 LAEAARARGLPVSV
-1340 YRPTRITGESTTG
+1340 YRPTRITGDSATG

-1362 LLLKGCVQSGVAPSD
+1362 LLLKGCLQAGVAPSD

-1383 LVPVDFVSAAV
+1383 LVPVDYVSAAV
-1394 VALSRQPRSAGRT
+1394 VELSRRPPSAGRT
-1407 FHVAGERPLRMDT
+1407 FHIAGERPLRMDT

-1427 LGHAVKDVPAADWLA
+1427 LGHTVRDVPAADWLA

-1456 TAMAAETRGGGSEG
+1456 AAMAAETRGGGSEG
-1470 SLLFDAEDTRRALE
+1470 SALFDAGDTRRALE
-1484 GTGIGCP
+1484 GTGIVCR
-1491 DIDEQLFRTYVE
+1491 DIDDQLFRTYVE

-1510 LPRPTRTAGPSP
+1510 LPPPAVARAGGPSP
-1522 FPSPS
+1522 VPKAKPQPAPPSPA
-1527 PSTPPARSPSSSAS
+1527 TAVRLRKE
-1541 PSPSSSVP
+1541 V
-1549 RPHPQ
+1549 
-1554 PKPRSTPSPPPNAPR
+1554 
-1569 PHREA
+1569 
-1574 QRRAGSR
+1574 QRRCGSR

>member
-28 YVESWVHRL
+28 YLESWVHRL

-50 TGVVARH
+50 TGIVARH
-57 EALRSRLM
+57 EALRSRLT
-65 LVDGAP
+65 LVDGSP
-71 RQIVLPPM
+71 RQIVVPPM
-79 RVPVDVRRI
+79 RIPVDVRRI
-88 TADERA
+88 TADERET
-94 SALRDAVTRQTDLAE
+94 ALREAVTRQTDLAE

-117 LVIADVDADGADHDA
+117 LVTADDSGGTAGTGGTGGADGVGGDCGD
-132 TDSRS
+132 
-137 RPRPHP
+137 PLMGG
-143 RADGESVLAVA
+143 DGESVLAVA

-164 FSLLDQEFGELY
+164 FSLLDQEFSELY
-176 RAEVER
+176 RAEAER

-202 STDGEHRA
+202 NTGGEHRA

-226 SSFPADRPRP
+226 SSFPADRQRP
-236 QALSHHGGQV
+236 PALSHHGGQV
-246 EFGVDAATGAL
+246 EFAIDAATGSL
-257 IRGLAA
+257 IRALAA

-281 GRHTG
+281 GRHSG
-286 QDDLVIGTPVSRR
+286 QEDLVIGTPVSRR
-299 DEPETE
+299 DEPEIE

-332 EMKHQVRSTVR
+332 EMKQHVRSAVR

-374 DDAPPSALSLPGVAA
+374 DDAPPSALTLPGVEA
-389 ERLQVHD
+389 ERIQVHG

-403 FLHLM
+403 FLHLV

-413 YRGLWEY
+413 YRGRWEY
-420 SADLFDHATV
+420 SADLFDHATA
-430 ERLAAR
+430 ERLTAR

-457 MPPDEER
+457 MPADEER
-464 RTLTEWAHGAQPP
+464 RMLTEWAHGAPP
-477 PEVPL
+477 PSEVPL

-493 TPDAPAVVANG
+493 TPQAPAVVVRG
-504 RTLSY
+504 RTVSY

-534 VCVERTADL
+534 VCVERTEYL

-558 PIDPRHPAERI
+558 PIDPEHPAERI

-584 RGCRPAELPAGVEA
+584 RRCRPDELPAGVET
-598 VLLDDLPDAD
+598 LLIDGLPDGRPD
-608 DVPGAPDAD
+608 EPVAPVA
-617 DVPGMPGQVDNK
+617 
-629 SPFTGPVVPVGPDD
+629 PVVPVGADD

-648 YTSGSTGR
+648 YTSGSTGE

-667 ANLIEWQRRRSAT
+667 ANLVEWQRRRSAT
-680 GPDPSEGARTLQFAP
+680 GPDTRVGARTLQFAP

-702 QEIFATWAAGGT
+702 QEIFATWAAGGA

-720 QVRRDPHQLLDLIGS
+720 QVRRDPHQLLDLIAA

-752 EYACVTG
+752 EYACATG
-759 RRCDSLQEVL
+759 RRCDSLKEVL

-783 FFGTLTSA
+783 FFGSLTSA

-797 GPSETHVVTAE
+797 GPSETHVVTAD
-808 RLGPDPAAWPDLP
+808 RLGPDPASWPDLP

-837 RLRPV
+837 WLRPV

-866 LTAEKFVPGDLP
+866 LTAEKFVAGDVPGT
-878 GAGTGAGTR
+878 GTGTGAKSE
-887 AGSRF
+887 GSRF

-900 LLPDGRIQYVGRSDG
+900 LLPDGRIQYLGRSDG

-962 AGDPDVAGPEEI
+962 AGDRRPAGPEEI
-974 RQRLRARLP
+974 RRELRTRLP

-988 ARCVP
+988 ARCIP
-993 VDGFPLTSSG
+993 VDRFPLTPSG
-1003 KVDRAALARR
+1003 KVDRAALALTGRSDGQGDG
-1013 RDGGEDRGD
+1013 DGGS
-1022 GAGDDDTARA
+1022 DTERA
-1032 VALLTATQE
+1032 VAAPRTATQE
-1041 RIARLWSAL
+1041 RIAHLWSEL
-1050 LGPGTIGA
+1050 LGPVPGPIGV
-1058 HDDFFAL
+1058 HDDFFTL

-1078 LREELAVRVPLRSVF
+1078 LREELDVQVPLRSVF

-1104 VDASSVGG
+1104 VDDAG
-1112 RKEVAPD
+1112 RTTRNPD
-1119 LTDDI
+1119 LGGDI
-1124 RLAPDIVAA
+1124 RLDPDIVAA
-1133 ADVRTVVPDPEHV
+1133 DDVRTVVPDPEHV

-1171 HCLVRGSDQLNAE
+1171 HCLVRGSDRPNAE

-1232 AVYHSGA
+1232 AVYHAGA

-1250 RDANVYGT
+1250 RDANVHGT

-1270 VPVHHIST
+1270 VPVHHVST
-1278 VGVYGGGGA
+1278 VGVYGGGAGSP
-1287 ETAYGAGDG
+1287 YGAGEG
-1296 PARPVRPQ
+1296 PGRPVRPQ
-1304 DPTGPAAT
+1304 DPTGPPGA

-1317 TRSKWAAER
+1317 TQSKWAAER

-1340 YRPTRITGESTTG
+1340 YRPTRITGDSTTG

-1362 LLLKGCVQSGVAPSD
+1362 LLLKGCLQAGVAPSD

-1383 LVPVDFVSAAV
+1383 LVPVDYVSSAV

-1407 FHVAGERPLRMDT
+1407 FHIAGERPLRMDT
-1420 AVARLRA
+1420 AVTRLRA

-1442 ATEADPGNA
+1442 ATEADSGNA

-1456 TAMAAETRGGGSEG
+1456 AAMAAETRGGGSEG
-1470 SLLFDAEDTRRALE
+1470 SALFDAGDTRRALE
-1484 GTGIGCP
+1484 GTGIVCR
-1491 DIDEQLFRTYVE
+1491 DIDDELFRTYVE

-1510 LPRPTRTAGPSP
+1510 LPPPAVHSAGGPSP
-1522 FPSPS
+1522 APKARPQPAPAPPSPA
-1527 PSTPPARSPSSSAS
+1527 TTA
-1541 PSPSSSVP
+1541 
-1549 RPHPQ
+1549 RPH
-1554 PKPRSTPSPPPNAPR
+1554 K
-1569 PHREA
+1569 EA
-1574 QRRAGSR
+1574 QRRCGSR

>member
-37 RGPLDIVAVEAAL
+37 RGRLDIVAVEAAL
-50 TGVVARH
+50 TGIVARH
-57 EALRSRLM
+57 EALRSRLV

-79 RVPVDVRRI
+79 RVPVDVRRV
-88 TADERA
+88 TAAEREK
-94 SALRDAVTRQTDLAE
+94 ALRDAVTRQPDLAE

-117 LVIADVDADGADHDA
+117 LVTGDAAWE
-132 TDSRS
+132 
-137 RPRPHP
+137 PE
-143 RADGESVLAVA
+143 GESVLAVA

-176 RAEVER
+176 RAEVEH

-187 PELPVQSGPYARRQR
+187 PELPVQSGPYAQRQR
-202 STDGEHRA
+202 STDGADRA

-215 WRAELAGAPDE
+215 WRAQLAGAPDE

-236 QALSHHGGQV
+236 PVLSHHGGQV
-246 EFGVDAATGAL
+246 EFRVDAATGAL

-263 RLRTTRF
+263 RRRTTRF

-389 ERLQVHD
+389 ERFQVHG

-420 SADLFDHATV
+420 SADLFDRATA

-436 FRTLVADAVA
+436 FVTLLADAVA

-451 LQDLAV
+451 LDDLAV
-457 MPPDEER
+457 MPADEER
-464 RTLTEWAHGAQPP
+464 RMLTEWAHGAPP
-477 PEVPL
+477 PPGVPL

-493 TPDAPAVVANG
+493 TPHAPAVVAHG

-509 AELDAAADRVAALL
+509 AELDAAAGRVAALL

-534 VCVERTADL
+534 ICVERTADL

-558 PIDPRHPAERI
+558 PVDPEHPAERI

-598 VLLDDLPDAD
+598 VLLDDLPEP
-608 DVPGAPDAD
+608 PGESGD
-617 DVPGMPGQVDNK
+617 
-629 SPFTGPVVPVGPDD
+629 TGPVVPVRSDD

-667 ANLIEWQRRRSAT
+667 ANLIDWQRRRSAT
-680 GPDPSEGARTLQFAP
+680 GPDPREGARTLQFAP

-702 QEIFATWAAGGT
+702 QEIFATWAAGGA

-720 QVRRDPHQLLDLIGS
+720 QVRRDPHQLLDLIAS

-752 EYACVTG
+752 EYACATG
-759 RRCDSLQEVL
+759 RRCDSLKEVL

-783 FFGTLTSA
+783 FFGSLTAA

-808 RLGPDPAAWPDLP
+808 RLGPDPAAWPELP
-821 SIGRPVDGAT
+821 CIGRPVDGAT

-837 RLRPV
+837 RQRPV
-842 PAGAVGEICVGGPVV
+842 PAGAVGEICVGGPVI
-857 ARGYVGRPE
+857 ARGYAGRPE
-866 LTAEKFVPGDLP
+866 LTAEKFVPGALP
-878 GAGTGAGTR
+878 GALPRTGTGTGPGAR
-887 AGSRF
+887 PGSRF

-900 LLPDGRIQYVGRSDG
+900 LLPDGRIQYIGRSDG

-942 AVVAQ
+942 VVVAQ
-947 DLGPGAGKRLLAYYI
+947 DLGPGAGKRLLAFYV
-962 AGDPDVAGPEEI
+962 AGDVDTAGPDEI
-974 RQRLRARLP
+974 RRRLRARLP
-983 DPLVP
+983 GPLVP
-988 ARCVP
+988 ARCLP
-993 VDGFPLTSSG
+993 VDRFPLTSSG
-1003 KVDRAALARR
+1003 KADRAALAARTGHIAWDDEPAA
-1013 RDGGEDRGD
+1013 DGPR
-1022 GAGDDDTARA
+1022 
-1032 VALLTATQE
+1032 TATQE
-1041 RIARLWSAL
+1041 RIAHLWSAL
-1050 LGPGTIGA
+1050 LGPGTIGT

-1078 LREELAVRVPLRSVF
+1078 LREELDVTLPLRSVF

-1104 VDASSVGG
+1104 VDAASVGG
-1112 RKEVAPD
+1112 RTEAVPD

-1124 RLAPDIVAA
+1124 RLAADIVASD
-1133 ADVRTVVPDPEHV
+1133 DVRTVVTDPRHV

-1171 HCLVRGSDQLNAE
+1171 HCLVRGSDRLNAE
-1184 KRLRSARESYG
+1184 KRLRAALDSYG

-1201 EHRVTVVTGDL
+1201 DHRVTVVTGDL
-1212 ARPRLGLSAADFDRL
+1212 ARPRLGLSAAGFDRL

-1232 AVYHSGA
+1232 AVYHCGA

-1278 VGVYGGGGA
+1278 VGVYGGGAA
-1287 ETAYGAGDG
+1287 ESAAENAHGAGEG
-1296 PARPVRPQ
+1296 PPARPVRPQ
-1304 DPTGPAAT
+1304 DPTGPFTA

-1326 LVEAARARGLPVSV
+1326 LAEAARARGLPVSV

-1353 VCQTGDFMW
+1353 VCQTDDFMW
-1362 LLLKGCVQSGVAPSD
+1362 LLLKGCLQAGVAPSGID
-1377 VDTAFD
+1377 AAFD
-1383 LVPVDFVSAAV
+1383 LVPVDYVSAAV
-1394 VALSRQPRSAGRT
+1394 VELSRQPRSAGRT
-1407 FHVAGERPLRMDT
+1407 FHLAGERTLRMDT

-1427 LGHAVKDVPAADWLA
+1427 LGHPLRDVPAADWLA

-1470 SLLFDAEDTRRALE
+1470 SVIFDAQETRRALE

-1491 DIDEQLFRTYVE
+1491 DIDEALFRTYVE

-1510 LPRPTRTAGPSP
+1510 LPPPSGAGGERRSRL
-1522 FPSPS
+1522 
-1527 PSTPPARSPSSSAS
+1527 PAKT
-1541 PSPSSSVP
+1541 
-1549 RPHPQ
+1549 
-1554 PKPRSTPSPPPNAPR
+1554 PKPPPVGSNAAP
-1569 PHREA
+1569 A
-1574 QRRAGSR
+1574 V

>member
-28 YVESWVHRL
+28 YLESWVHRL
-37 RGPLDIVAVEAAL
+37 RGRLDIVAVESAL
-50 TGVVARH
+50 TGIVARH
-57 EALRSRLM
+57 EALRSRLTLM
-65 LVDGAP
+65 DGVP

-79 RVPVDVRRI
+79 RVPVDVRRV
-88 TADERA
+88 TADQREK
-94 SALRDAVTRQTDLAE
+94 ALREAVTRQTDLAE

-117 LVIADVDADGADHDA
+117 LVTADGA
-132 TDSRS
+132 
-137 RPRPHP
+137 PG
-143 RADGESVLAVA
+143 ADEESVLAVA

-164 FSLLDQEFGELY
+164 FSLLDQEFSELY
-176 RAEVER
+176 NAEVAGR
-182 RAPRL
+182 SPRL
-187 PELPVQSGPYARRQR
+187 PELPVQSGPYAQRQR
-202 STDGEHRA
+202 STGGEYRA

-236 QALSHHGGQV
+236 PALSHHGGQV
-246 EFGVDAATGAL
+246 EFRVDAATGAL

-317 RGRPRHDRSFTDLVV
+317 RGRPRHDRSFTDLVG

-389 ERLQVHD
+389 ERVQVHA

-403 FLHLM
+403 FLHLI

-420 SADLFDHATV
+420 SADLFDRTTV
-430 ERLAAR
+430 DSLAAR
-436 FRTLVADAVA
+436 FRTLLADAVA
-446 RPETA
+446 RPGTA
-451 LQDLAV
+451 LGDLAV
-457 MPPDEER
+457 MPADDER
-464 RTLTEWAHGAQPP
+464 RMLTEWAHGAPPP

-493 TPDAPAVVANG
+493 TPDAPAVVAGG

-509 AELDAAADRVAALL
+509 AELDAAAGRVAALL
-523 VARGAVRRPVG
+523 VARGAARRPVG

-558 PIDPRHPAERI
+558 PIDPEHPAERI

-598 VLLDDLPDAD
+598 LLLDALPDVP
-608 DVPGAPDAD
+608 DVPGLGD
-617 DVPGMPGQVDNK
+617 G
-629 SPFTGPVVPVGPDD
+629 TGPVVPVGPDD

-656 PKGVAMEHGPL
+656 PKGVAMGHGPL
-667 ANLIEWQRRRSAT
+667 ANLIEWQRRRSET
-680 GPDPSEGARTLQFAP
+680 GRDPAEGARTLQFAP

-702 QEIFATWAAGGT
+702 QEIFATWAAGGA

-720 QVRRDPHQLLDLIGS
+720 HVRRDPHQLLDLIGS

-752 EYACVTG
+752 EYACATD
-759 RRCDSLQEVL
+759 RRCDSLKEVL

-783 FFGTLTSA
+783 FFGSLTSA

-842 PAGAVGEICVGGPVV
+842 PAGAVGEICVGGPVI
-857 ARGYVGRPE
+857 ARGYAGRPE
-866 LTAEKFVPGDLP
+866 LTAEKFVPGTIP
-878 GAGTGAGTR
+878 GTGAAPGTVTGTDPGTSG
-887 AGSRF
+887 APGTGTPPGSRF

-900 LLPDGRIQYVGRSDG
+900 LLPDGRIQYIGRSDG

-947 DLGPGAGKRLLAYYI
+947 DLDPGAGKRLLAFYI
-962 AGDPDVAGPEEI
+962 AGDPDAAGPEEI
-974 RQRLRARLP
+974 RRRLRARLP
-983 DPLVP
+983 GPLVP
-988 ARCVP
+988 ARCLP
-993 VDGFPLTSSG
+993 VDRFPLTPSG
-1003 KVDRAALARR
+1003 KVDRAMLAERAGHGAWDTGPAA
-1013 RDGGEDRGD
+1013 DGSR
-1022 GAGDDDTARA
+1022 
-1032 VALLTATQE
+1032 TATQE
-1041 RIARLWSAL
+1041 RIAHLWSAL
-1050 LGPGTIGA
+1050 LGAGTIGT

-1078 LREELAVRVPLRSVF
+1078 LREELDVTLPLRSVF

-1104 VDASSVGG
+1104 VDAASVGG
-1112 RKEVAPD
+1112 RTEAAPD

-1133 ADVRTVVPDPEHV
+1133 DEVRTVVPDPRHV

-1184 KRLRSARESYG
+1184 KRLRTALESYG

-1201 EHRVTVVTGDL
+1201 DHRVTVVTGDL
-1212 ARPRLGLSAADFDRL
+1212 ARPRLGLPVAGFDRL

-1232 AVYHSGA
+1232 AVYHCGA

-1278 VGVYGGGGA
+1278 VGVYGGGAA
-1287 ETAYGAGDG
+1287 ESAYGAGEG

-1304 DPTGPAAT
+1304 EPTGPVAA

-1326 LVEAARARGLPVSV
+1326 LAEAARARGLPVSV

-1362 LLLKGCVQSGVAPSD
+1362 LLLKGCLQAGVAPSD

-1383 LVPVDFVSAAV
+1383 LVPVDYVSAAV
-1394 VALSRQPRSAGRT
+1394 VELSRQPGAAGRT
-1407 FHVAGERPLRMDT
+1407 FHLAGERTLRMDT

-1427 LGHAVKDVPAADWLA
+1427 LGHTLRDVPAADWLA

-1456 TAMAAETRGGGSEG
+1456 PAMAAETRGGGSEG
-1470 SLLFDAEDTRRALE
+1470 SVIFDAEETRRALE

-1491 DIDEQLFRTYVE
+1491 DIDEQLFRTYVA

-1510 LPRPTRTAGPSP
+1510 LPPPSRAAGAPQP
-1522 FPSPS
+1522 PSPS
-1527 PSTPPARSPSSSAS
+1527 PSRPPSSA
-1541 PSPSSSVP
+1541 SVP
-1549 RPHPQ
+1549 RPQPQ
-1554 PKPRSTPSPPPNAPR
+1554 PKTRATPTPPPAAPR

-1574 QRRAGSR
+1574 ERRCGSR

>member
-28 YVESWVHRL
+28 YLESWVHRL

-50 TGVVARH
+50 TGIVARH
-57 EALRSRLM
+57 EALRSRLA
-65 LVDGAP
+65 LVDGSP
-71 RQIVLPPM
+71 RQIVVPPA

-88 TADERA
+88 TADERET
-94 SALRDAVTRQTDLAE
+94 ALRDAVTRQLDLAE

-117 LVIADVDADGADHDA
+117 LVTTDGAGGVPDDL
-132 TDSRS
+132 SV
-137 RPRPHP
+137 
-143 RADGESVLAVA
+143 RAGGECVLAVA

-164 FSLLDQEFGELY
+164 FTLLDQEFSELY
-176 RAEVER
+176 RAEVEH

-187 PELPVQSGPYARRQR
+187 PELPVQSGPYAQHQR
-202 STDGEHRA
+202 SADGEHGA

-236 QALSHHGGQV
+236 PALSHHGGLV
-246 EFGVDAATGAL
+246 EFAVDAATGSL

-270 VVLAAALTALI
+270 AVLAAALTALI

-332 EMKHQVRSTVR
+332 EMRHQVRSTVR

-348 YSHLVRE
+348 FSHLVRE

-366 LFQVVFAV
+366 MFQVVFAV
-374 DDAPPSALSLPGVAA
+374 DDAPPSALTLPGVEA
-389 ERLQVHD
+389 ERFQVHG

-408 PDGDG
+408 PDGGG
-413 YRGLWEY
+413 YRGRWEY
-420 SADLFDHATV
+420 SADLYDHATA

-436 FRTLVADAVA
+436 FLTLVADAVA
-446 RPETA
+446 RPEAA

-457 MPPDEER
+457 TPADEER
-464 RTLTEWAHGAQPP
+464 RMLTEWAHGAPP
-477 PEVPL
+477 PSEVPL

-493 TPDAPAVVANG
+493 TPDAPAVVAHG

-509 AELDAAADRVAALL
+509 AQLDAAADRVAALL
-523 VARGAVRRPVG
+523 VSRGAVRRPVG
-534 VCVERTADL
+534 VCTERTADL

-558 PIDPRHPAERI
+558 PIDPDHPAERI
-569 AFTVRDS
+569 AFTARDS
-576 GIDVLLTQ
+576 GIGVLLTQ
-584 RGCRPAELPAGVEA
+584 RRCRPAELPAGVETLLLDD
-598 VLLDDLPDAD
+598 LLDDLPDEQPRP
-608 DVPGAPDAD
+608 VAPA
-617 DVPGMPGQVDNK
+617 
-629 SPFTGPVVPVGPDD
+629 VPVGRDD

-648 YTSGSTGR
+648 YTSGSTGE

-667 ANLIEWQRRRSAT
+667 ANLVEWQRRRSAT
-680 GPDPSEGARTLQFAP
+680 GLDTRVGARTLQFAP

-702 QEIFATWAAGGT
+702 QEIFATWAAGGA

-720 QVRRDPHQLLDLIGS
+720 QARRDPHQLLDLIAS

-752 EYACVTG
+752 EYACAAG
-759 RRCDSLQEVL
+759 RRCDSLTEVL

-791 TLENQY
+791 ALENQY
-797 GPSETHVVTAE
+797 GPSETHVVTAD
-808 RLGPDPAAWPDLP
+808 RLGPDPASWPDLP
-821 SIGRPVDGAT
+821 SVGRPVDGAT

-842 PAGAVGEICVGGPVV
+842 PPGAVGEICVGGPVV

-866 LTAEKFVPGDLP
+866 LTAEKFVRVDIPGVGV
-878 GAGTGAGTR
+878 GAGADTGVAAGDR
-887 AGSRF
+887 Y

-947 DLGPGAGKRLLAYYI
+947 DLGPGAGKRLLAYYV
-962 AGDPDVAGPEEI
+962 AGDRRPAGPEEI
-974 RQRLRARLP
+974 REALRARLP

-993 VDGFPLTSSG
+993 VDRFPLTSSG
-1003 KVDRAALARR
+1003 KVDRAALAART
-1013 RDGGEDRGD
+1013 GLGES
-1022 GAGDDDTARA
+1022 DTARA
-1032 VALLTATQE
+1032 VTAPRTATEE
-1041 RIARLWSAL
+1041 RIAHLWSAL
-1050 LGPGTIGA
+1050 LGSVAGPIGVR
-1058 HDDFFAL
+1058 DDFFTL

-1078 LREELAVRVPLRSVF
+1078 LREELDVRVPLRSVF

-1104 VDASSVGG
+1104 VDASSVG
-1112 RKEVAPD
+1112 RRTVLAPENSTENPPGLLPELPPGLD
-1119 LTDDI
+1119 GDI

-1133 ADVRTVVPDPEHV
+1133 DDIRTVVPDPERI

-1157 FLLRELL
+1157 FLLKELL

-1184 KRLRSARESYG
+1184 RRLRSTRASYG

-1201 EHRVTVVTGDL
+1201 EHRVSVVAGDL
-1212 ARPRLGLSAADFDRL
+1212 ARPRLGLSAAGFDRL

-1232 AVYHSGA
+1232 AVYHAGA
-1239 AVNLVFSYEQL
+1239 AVNLVFSYERL

-1270 VPVHHIST
+1270 VPVHHVST
-1278 VGVYGGGGA
+1278 AGVYGGDAGSP
-1287 ETAYGAGDG
+1287 YGAVGAPG
-1296 PARPVRPQ
+1296 RPVRPE
-1304 DPTGPAAT
+1304 DPTGPPAA

-1317 TRSKWAAER
+1317 TRSKWAAEQ
-1326 LVEAARARGLPVSV
+1326 LAEAARARGLPVSV

-1362 LLLKGCVQSGVAPSD
+1362 LLLKGCVQSGVAPAG

-1394 VALSRQPRSAGRT
+1394 VVLSRQPRSAGRT
-1407 FHVAGERPLRMDT
+1407 FHLAGERTLRMDT
-1420 AVARLRA
+1420 AVARLRT
-1427 LGHAVKDVPAADWLA
+1427 LGHAVEDVPAADWLA

-1456 TAMAAETRGGGSEG
+1456 SAMAAETRGGGSEG
-1470 SLLFDAEDTRRALE
+1470 SLLFDARDTRRALE
-1484 GTGIGCP
+1484 GTGIVCP
-1491 DIDEQLFRTYVE
+1491 DIDEELFRTYVE

-1510 LPRPTRTAGPSP
+1510 LP
-1522 FPSPS
+1522 
-1527 PSTPPARSPSSSAS
+1527 PPAMSRAAADPLSRYDTSAS
-1541 PSPSSSVP
+1541 
-1549 RPHPQ
+1549 
-1554 PKPRSTPSPPPNAPR
+1554 
-1569 PHREA
+1569 
-1574 QRRAGSR
+1574 

>member
-28 YVESWVHRL
+28 YLESWVHRL

-57 EALRSRLM
+57 EALRSRLT
-65 LVDGAP
+65 LVDGLP
-71 RQIVLPPM
+71 RQTVLPPM

-88 TADERA
+88 TADERET
-94 SALRDAVTRQTDLAE
+94 ALRDAVTRQTDLAE
-109 PPLLKATL
+109 PPLLTATL
-117 LVIADVDADGADHDA
+117 LVIADGADD
-132 TDSRS
+132 DVIDPRS
-137 RPRPHP
+137 RP

-164 FSLLDQEFGELY
+164 FSLLDQEFSELY
-176 RAEVER
+176 RAEVEH

-187 PELPVQSGPYARRQR
+187 PELPLQSGPYAQRQR

-210 RLVEH
+210 RLIEH

-226 SSFPADRPRP
+226 SSFPADRRRP
-236 QALSHHGGQV
+236 PALSHHGGQV

-332 EMKHQVRSTVR
+332 EMRHQVRSTVR

-389 ERLQVHD
+389 ERFQVHG

-420 SADLFDHATV
+420 SADLFDHATA

-457 MPPDEER
+457 MPADEER

-477 PEVPL
+477 REVPL

-493 TPDAPAVVANG
+493 TPDAPAVVAHG

-509 AELDAAADRVAALL
+509 AELDAAADRVAAVL
-523 VARGAVRRPVG
+523 VARGVVRRPVG

-543 PVAVLGVLKAGGSCV
+543 PVVVLGVLKAGGSCV
-558 PIDPRHPAERI
+558 PVDPDHPAERI

-598 VLLDDLPDAD
+598 VLLDDLPDVPDLAD
-608 DVPGAPDAD
+608 VQDVPGRADAG
-617 DVPGMPGQVDNK
+617 P
-629 SPFTGPVVPVGPDD
+629 PFTGPVVPVGPDD

-680 GPDPSEGARTLQFAP
+680 GSDPSEGARTLQFAP

-720 QVRRDPHQLLDLIGS
+720 QVRRDPHQLLDLIAA

-752 EYACVTG
+752 EYACATG
-759 RRCDSLQEVL
+759 RRCDSLIEVL
-769 TAGEQLHVTPALRQ
+769 TAGEQLQVTPALRQ

-808 RLGPDPAAWPDLP
+808 RLGPDPAAWPGLP

-842 PAGAVGEICVGGPVV
+842 PAGVPGEICVGGPVV

-878 GAGTGAGTR
+878 GTGAGTR
-887 AGSRF
+887 GGSRF

-900 LLPDGRIQYVGRSDG
+900 LLPDGRIQYIGRSDG

-933 RAQPGVADA
+933 RAQPGVAGA

-962 AGDPDVAGPEEI
+962 AGDPDLAGPEEM

-993 VDGFPLTSSG
+993 VDRFPLTSSG
-1003 KVDRAALARR
+1003 KVDRAALAARR
-1013 RDGGEDRGD
+1013 GCGEDRGE
-1022 GAGDDDTARA
+1022 GAGENGTARA
-1032 VALLTATQE
+1032 VTPLTATQE
-1041 RIARLWSAL
+1041 RIAHLWSAL

-1058 HDDFFAL
+1058 HDDFFTL

-1078 LREELAVRVPLRSVF
+1078 LREELDVRVPLRSVF

-1104 VDASSVGG
+1104 VDASSTGG
-1112 RKEVAPD
+1112 RTEAVPD
-1119 LTDDI
+1119 LTDDL

-1133 ADVRTVVPDPEHV
+1133 DDVRTVVPDPEQV

-1171 HCLVRGSDQLNAE
+1171 HCLVRGSDRPNAE
-1184 KRLRSARESYG
+1184 KRLRSALESYG
-1195 LTDPST
+1195 LTDPAT
-1201 EHRVTVVTGDL
+1201 EHRVIVVPGDL
-1212 ARPRLGLSAADFDRL
+1212 ARPRLGLSAAGFDRL

-1232 AVYHSGA
+1232 AVYHCGA
-1239 AVNLVFSYEQL
+1239 AVNLVFSYERL

-1287 ETAYGAGDG
+1287 GSAYGAGEG
-1296 PARPVRPQ
+1296 PARPVRSVRPQ
-1304 DPTGPAAT
+1304 DPTGPAAA

-1326 LVEAARARGLPVSV
+1326 LVEDARARGLPVSV
-1340 YRPTRITGESTTG
+1340 YRPTRITGESATG

-1362 LLLKGCVQSGVAPSD
+1362 LLLKGCVQAGVAPAD

-1383 LVPVDFVSAAV
+1383 LVPVDYVSAAV

-1427 LGHAVKDVPAADWLA
+1427 LGHSVRDVPVADWLA

-1456 TAMAAETRGGGSEG
+1456 TTMAAETRGGGSEG
-1470 SLLFDAEDTRRALE
+1470 SVLFDAEETRRALE

-1491 DIDEQLFRTYVE
+1491 DIDEDLFRTYVE

-1510 LPRPTRTAGPSP
+1510 LPPPSAAAGPA
-1522 FPSPS
+1522 PSP
-1527 PSTPPARSPSSSAS
+1527 
-1541 PSPSSSVP
+1541 PSSSVP
-1549 RPHPQ
+1549 RPQPQ
-1554 PKPRSTPSPPPNAPR
+1554 PPVDSVFTR
-1569 PHREA
+1569 
-1574 QRRAGSR
+1574 

>member
-28 YVESWVHRL
+28 YLESWVHRL
-37 RGPLDIVAVEAAL
+37 RGPLDIVAVSAAL
-50 TGVVARH
+50 TGIVARH
-57 EALRSRLM
+57 EALRSRLV
-65 LVDGAP
+65 LVDGVP
-71 RQIVLPPM
+71 RQIVVPPA

-88 TADERA
+88 AADERET
-94 SALRDAVTRQTDLAE
+94 ALRDAVTRQLDLAD

-117 LVIADVDADGADHDA
+117 LLIGHGDAEDGAA
-132 TDSRS
+132 TAEDRD
-137 RPRPHP
+137 PGPG
-143 RADGESVLAVA
+143 ADQESVLAVA

-164 FSLLDQEFGELY
+164 FSLLDEEFGELY
-176 RAEVER
+176 RAEVEH

-187 PELPVQSGPYARRQR
+187 PELPLQSGPYAQRQR
-202 STDGEHRA
+202 STGGEDRA
-210 RLVEH
+210 LLVEH

-236 QALSHHGGQV
+236 PALSHHGGQV
-246 EFGVDAATGAL
+246 EFTVDAATGAR
-257 IRGLAA
+257 IRRLAA

-317 RGRPRHDRSFTDLVV
+317 RGRPRHDRSFTDLVQ
-332 EMKHQVRSTVR
+332 EMKHQVRSAVR

-348 YSHLVRE
+348 YGQLVRE
-355 LGVERT
+355 LGVDRT

-374 DDAPPSALSLPGVAA
+374 DDAPPSALSLPGVEA
-389 ERLQVHD
+389 ERVQVHG

-403 FLHLM
+403 FLHLI
-408 PDGDG
+408 PEGDG
-413 YRGLWEY
+413 YRALWEY
-420 SADLFDHATV
+420 SADLFDRATA

-436 FRTLVADAVA
+436 FRTFVADAVA

-457 MPPDEER
+457 MPTDEER
-464 RTLTEWAHGAQPP
+464 RVLTEWAHGAPPP

-493 TPDAPAVVANG
+493 TPHAPAVVAHG

-509 AELDAAADRVAALL
+509 AELDAAADHVAAAL
-523 VARGAVRRPVG
+523 VARGAVRGPVG
-534 VCVERTADL
+534 VCLERTAHL

-558 PIDPRHPAERI
+558 PVDPDHPAERI

-576 GIDVLLTQ
+576 GIEVLLTQ
-584 RGCRPAELPAGVEA
+584 RACRPVELPAGVEA
-598 VLLDDLPDAD
+598 VLVDELPDELDPARRD
-608 DVPGAPDAD
+608 RVA
-617 DVPGMPGQVDNK
+617 
-629 SPFTGPVVPVGPDD
+629 PVVPVAPDD

-648 YTSGSTGR
+648 YTSGSTGL

-680 GPDPSEGARTLQFAP
+680 GPDTSEGARTLQFAP

-702 QEIFATWAAGGT
+702 QEIFATWAAGGA

-720 QVRRDPHQLLDLIGS
+720 QVRRDPHQLLDLIAS

-740 LFLPFVALQQLV
+740 LFLPFVALQQLA
-752 EYACVTG
+752 EYACATR
-759 RRCDSLQEVL
+759 RRCESLKEVL

-783 FFGTLTSA
+783 FFGSLTLA

-831 VLLLDE
+831 LVLLDR

-842 PAGAVGEICVGGPVV
+842 PTGAVGEICVGGPVV
-857 ARGYVGRPE
+857 ARGYAGRPE
-866 LTAEKFVPGDLP
+866 LTAERFVTGDIPGTDAR
-878 GAGTGAGTR
+878 G
-887 AGSRF
+887 GSRF

-900 LLPDGRIQYVGRSDG
+900 LLPDGRIQYVGRGDG

-933 RAQPGVADA
+933 RAQRGVADA

-962 AGDPDVAGPEEI
+962 TGDPSAAGPEEI
-974 RQRLRARLP
+974 RRALRARLP
-983 DPLVP
+983 EPLVP
-988 ARCVP
+988 ARCVA
-993 VDGFPLTSSG
+993 VDRFPLTASG
-1003 KVDRAALARR
+1003 KVDRAALAERACH
-1013 RDGGEDRGD
+1013 GGSDAPG
-1022 GAGDDDTARA
+1022 TAAAPR
-1032 VALLTATQE
+1032 TATQE
-1041 RIARLWSAL
+1041 RIARLWSEL
-1050 LGPGTIGA
+1050 LGLGPLGV

-1078 LREELAVRVPLRSVF
+1078 LREETDVQVPLRSIF

-1104 VDASSVGG
+1104 VDDAEKKRREGRKDAVGATSVGG
-1112 RKEVAPD
+1112 RGMPV
-1119 LTDDI
+1119 LGDDI
-1124 RLAPDIVAA
+1124 RLAPDIVAEA
-1133 ADVRTVVPDPEHV
+1133 EVHRVVPDPEHV

-1171 HCLVRGSDQLNAE
+1171 HCLVRGGDRPNAE
-1184 KRLRSARESYG
+1184 KRLRSVVDAYG
-1195 LTDPST
+1195 LGDPSS
-1201 EHRVTVVTGDL
+1201 EHRVSVVAGDL

-1232 AVYHSGA
+1232 AVYHAGA
-1239 AVNLVFSYEQL
+1239 AVNLVYSYEQL
-1250 RDANVYGT
+1250 RDTNVHGT

-1278 VGVYGGGGA
+1278 VGVYGGGS
-1287 ETAYGAGDG
+1287 AGSAVVAG
-1296 PARPVRPQ
+1296 EGSVAGRPIRPE
-1304 DPTGPAAT
+1304 DPTGPLAA

-1317 TRSKWAAER
+1317 TQSKWAAEQ
-1326 LVEAARARGLPVSV
+1326 LVEAARDRGLPVSV
-1340 YRPTRITGESTTG
+1340 YRPTRITGESATG

-1362 LLLKGCVQSGVAPSD
+1362 LLLKGCVEAGVAPSG

-1383 LVPVDFVSAAV
+1383 LVPVDYVSAAV
-1394 VALSRQPRSAGRT
+1394 VELSRQPRSAGRT
-1407 FHVAGERPLRMDT
+1407 FHLAGERPLRMDT

-1427 LGHAVKDVPAADWLA
+1427 LGHAVADVPPADWLA
-1442 ATEADPGNA
+1442 ATESDPGNA

-1456 TAMAAETRGGGSEG
+1456 AAMAAETRGGGSEG
-1470 SLLFDAEDTRRALE
+1470 SARFDARDTRRALA
-1484 GTGIGCP
+1484 GTRIVCP
-1491 DIDEQLFRTYVE
+1491 EIDEELFRTYVA

-1510 LPRPTRTAGPSP
+1510 LPPPASPRAAPADTAAAPGPLPAPSP
-1522 FPSPS
+1522 A
-1527 PSTPPARSPSSSAS
+1527 PPP
-1541 PSPSSSVP
+1541 SSVP
-1549 RPHPQ
+1549 RSQPQ
-1554 PKPRSTPSPPPNAPR
+1554 PKPRATPPPTPATPPR
-1569 PHREA
+1569 PHKEVP
-1574 QRRAGSR
+1574 RRCGSR

>member
-28 YVESWVHRL
+28 YLESWVHRL

-50 TGVVARH
+50 TGIVARH
-57 EALRSRLM
+57 EALRSRLT
-65 LVDGAP
+65 LVDGDP
-71 RQIVLPPM
+71 LQIVVPPM
-79 RVPVDVRRI
+79 RVPVDVRRV
-88 TADERA
+88 TADEREA
-94 SALRDAVTRQTDLAE
+94 ALREAVTRQTDLAE

-117 LVIADVDADGADHDA
+117 LVTADGTDGDDA
-132 TDSRS
+132 E
-137 RPRPHP
+137 PH
-143 RADGESVLAVA
+143 AGAGDAHAGAGGESVLAVA

-164 FSLLDQEFGELY
+164 FSLLDQEFSELY
-176 RAEVER
+176 RAETEH

-187 PELPVQSGPYARRQR
+187 PELPVQSGPYAERQR
-202 STDGEHRA
+202 STGGDHRA

-236 QALSHHGGQV
+236 PALSHHGGQV
-246 EFGVDAATGAL
+246 EFAVDAATGSL

-281 GRHTG
+281 GRHSA
-286 QDDLVIGTPVSRR
+286 QEDLVIGTPVSRR

-332 EMKHQVRSTVR
+332 EMKGLVRSAVR

-374 DDAPPSALSLPGVAA
+374 DDAPPSALTLPGVEA
-389 ERLQVHD
+389 ERFQVHG

-403 FLHLM
+403 FLHLV

-413 YRGLWEY
+413 YRGRWEY
-420 SADLFDHATV
+420 SADLFDHATA

-457 MPPDEER
+457 MPADEER
-464 RTLTEWAHGAQPP
+464 RMLTEWAHGAPP
-477 PEVPL
+477 PPGVPL

-493 TPDAPAVVANG
+493 APDAPAVVARG

-534 VCVERTADL
+534 VCVERTENL

-558 PIDPRHPAERI
+558 PVDPEHPAERI

-576 GIDVLLTQ
+576 GIDVLLTE
-584 RGCRPAELPAGVEA
+584 RRCRPAELPAGVGA
-598 VLLDDLPDAD
+598 LLLDGLTDERPDER
-608 DVPGAPDAD
+608 PDGPPAA
-617 DVPGMPGQVDNK
+617 
-629 SPFTGPVVPVGPDD
+629 PVVPVGADD

-648 YTSGSTGR
+648 YTSGSTGE

-667 ANLIEWQRRRSAT
+667 ANLVEWQRRRSAT
-680 GPDPSEGARTLQFAP
+680 GPDTRVGARTLQFAP

-720 QVRRDPHQLLDLIGS
+720 QVRRDPHQLLGLIAS

-752 EYACVTG
+752 EYACATG
-759 RRCDSLQEVL
+759 RRCDSLKEVL

-783 FFGTLTSA
+783 FFGSLTPA

-797 GPSETHVVTAE
+797 GPSETHVVTAD
-808 RLGPDPAAWPDLP
+808 RLGADPAAWPDLP

-831 VLLLDE
+831 VVLLDE

-842 PAGAVGEICVGGPVV
+842 PPGAVGEICVGGPVV

-866 LTAEKFVPGDLP
+866 LTAEKFVAGDLT
-878 GAGTGAGTR
+878 GTGTGTGALPSVGPA
-887 AGSRF
+887 AGGRF

-900 LLPDGRIQYVGRSDG
+900 LLPDGRIQYLGRGDG

-962 AGDPDVAGPEEI
+962 AGDRRPAGPEEI
-974 RQRLRARLP
+974 RRELRTRLP
-983 DPLVP
+983 APLVP
-988 ARCVP
+988 ARCIP
-993 VDGFPLTSSG
+993 VDRFPLTSSG
-1003 KVDRAALARR
+1003 KVDRAALAGTGFGAGHGDGRGDGG
-1013 RDGGEDRGD
+1013 RDGGEDRY
-1022 GAGDDDTARA
+1022 AGSGTARTVA
-1032 VALLTATQE
+1032 VPRTATQE
-1041 RIARLWSAL
+1041 RIAQLWTEL
-1050 LGPGTIGA
+1050 LGPFPRPVGV
-1058 HDDFFAL
+1058 HDDFFTL

-1078 LREELAVRVPLRSVF
+1078 LREELDVTVPLRSVF

-1104 VDASSVGG
+1104 VDDAG
-1112 RKEVAPD
+1112 RTTRSPD
-1119 LTDDI
+1119 LSGDI
-1124 RLAPDIVAA
+1124 RLDPDIVAA
-1133 ADVRTVVPDPEHV
+1133 DDVRTVVPDPEHV

-1171 HCLVRGSDQLNAE
+1171 HCLVRGGDRPDAE

-1232 AVYHSGA
+1232 AVYHAGA

-1250 RDANVYGT
+1250 REANVCGT
-1258 QEILRLAALHRT
+1258 REILRLAARHRT
-1270 VPVHHIST
+1270 VPVHHVST
-1278 VGVYGGGGA
+1278 VGVYGGG
-1287 ETAYGAGDG
+1287 AGSPYDSGEG
-1296 PARPVRPQ
+1296 PGHAVRPVRPVRPQ
-1304 DPTGPAAT
+1304 DPTGPPAA

-1317 TRSKWAAER
+1317 TQSKWAAER

-1340 YRPTRITGESTTG
+1340 YRPTRITGDSATG

-1362 LLLKGCVQSGVAPSD
+1362 LLLKGCLQAGVAPSD

-1383 LVPVDFVSAAV
+1383 LVPVDYVSAAV

-1407 FHVAGERPLRMDT
+1407 FHIAGERPLRMDT
-1420 AVARLRA
+1420 ALARLRA
-1427 LGHAVKDVPAADWLA
+1427 LGHTVRDVPAADWLA

-1456 TAMAAETRGGGSEG
+1456 AAMAAETRGGGSEG
-1470 SLLFDAEDTRRALE
+1470 SALFDAGDTRRALE
-1484 GTGIGCP
+1484 GTGIVCR
-1491 DIDEQLFRTYVE
+1491 DIDEALFRTYVE

-1510 LPRPTRTAGPSP
+1510 LPPPAGRRAGGPSP
-1522 FPSPS
+1522 VPKAKPQPAPAPPSAA
-1527 PSTPPARSPSSSAS
+1527 TTA
-1541 PSPSSSVP
+1541 
-1549 RPHPQ
+1549 RPH
-1554 PKPRSTPSPPPNAPR
+1554 K
-1569 PHREA
+1569 EV
-1574 QRRAGSR
+1574 QRRCGSR